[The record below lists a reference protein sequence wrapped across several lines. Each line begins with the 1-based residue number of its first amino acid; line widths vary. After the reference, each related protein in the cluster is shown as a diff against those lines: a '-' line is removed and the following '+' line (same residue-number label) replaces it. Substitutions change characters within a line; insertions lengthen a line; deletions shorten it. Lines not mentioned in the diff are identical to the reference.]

1 MAWIKIPENAKEMQ
15 IGGNWIKI
23 PSGAKEMQ
31 IPDNLLG
38 AQSKND
44 VATYAPPAPDMS
56 KAIDATPK
64 EKTWYEKVGEFA
76 DNISP
81 VNVIK
86 GVGKELGG
94 MLDYYH
100 YDGASG
106 EELEKKKATEAL
118 ARVKHASDD
127 RNIISQIAGYEDK
140 EKAVKDRA
148 ENLLYNWAVKNN
160 YDDVREANGK
170 YYLQKGDKFIPVDE
184 PGIGDSLSTYLNEMG
199 VPMGAISVASAL
211 LPTKKLSIAQKAI
224 STALATA
231 GASGAGAVMD
241 LMADKKILGDETIN
255 SDDYLNHAIRAASD
269 DALISGPLA
278 TMASPAVKE
287 ALKKGAKVASDYSV
301 VKPIFRYI
309 VNDNIGGAQKAM
321 ADKLGGEANAAVAQN
336 LSKNALGEDM
346 YKTLLNDD
354 KTYTLPNVS
363 NEKLQKGINYVNENI
378 IAPTQKATRD
388 IIKGDKIKEQ
398 EMDLLL
404 TALGNDAKGAEII
417 ANTVANDPKS
427 FSKIYKM
434 SSDLNEDA
442 KNTLLNMIE
451 KKKTADILSGYEK
464 RTKDN
469 FGEIINALD
478 EAFKG
483 KEASANLLSV
493 KKELDTQA
501 LRLPAGYR
509 DSTLELL
516 GNTKGF
522 KGLNEVRNILNADMA
537 RLTAPDA
544 ITAGTKKT
552 LSKMIEAV
560 DSAIDNVAEQTFNNK
575 AISQKAKDVLKQAR
589 SEYALFKELQNSKIY
604 HEVMGELKSGGDI
617 TNSLLKALNSENGL
631 DFKALS
637 ARLSSSEQEALETNL
652 IRGVIEKFSKDGI
665 TDFSKV
671 SSALKNAP
679 FESKRAIEIMD
690 ELNKKAPILNN
701 TSALLE
707 KLTAI
712 NPKAKE
718 LQQGIGHSVTGAL
731 MTMKRNL
738 AIERLKSLLP
748 GLGNDAALKNHIRN
762 AINNAGD
769 LKSVINNLEKVE
781 IKDAPQNSQK
791 LLEAFKN
798 EVKAL
803 RNEVQNGEIRGENF
817 TTKESPAPKSDL
829 SVKMD
834 LAPNVRDLSKITAD
848 EISADLDYLA
858 SKHPEMFSK
867 PSDVFR
873 LVKEIKNNPTHFF
886 NNYRLDYALVAK
898 RLNDKKIGKLAI
910 NKESGEVRHATKV
923 RERDLSRMD
932 RVSKQTAGTSTLP
945 TPLSTANNNVL
956 KQDATSV
963 GKTYSSTDEPIIPKQ
978 TQEEY
983 KTSEIKGDGFVIKNG
998 GKLTF
1003 MDEAKF
1009 ELSKELQGKSDL
1021 GEKISTSLAW
1031 LHSKHPEMFENKRAV
1046 KELIDYVINEPSTI
1060 KAGKSENSVY
1070 LGKKDGTKIKD
1081 IVVNKSE
1088 NKIIHANRRRMSADE
1103 LKADGK
1109 DAHIPLHTDTKPAGA
1124 TGANA
1129 RSSADESIIPQKDK
1143 NTKTINA
1150 SPHIASGIIGGT
1162 VNGTDENGNVSPDEF
1177 AKGFIYALFGS
1188 KITAEGVKR
1197 VSPELYNSIL
1207 GLGKKMP
1214 QMANDNPKLLTKIYA
1229 SGKDVSFNAFAGE
1242 KALGANVSKLKQA
1255 KAMLEKGESEVKIW
1269 QSTGWYK
1276 DKDGAWKFEI
1286 DDSPAKIK
1294 NQNAD
1299 KLGDLLEHKEL
1310 FKAYPELKDINV
1322 VKIKDELYNKNL
1334 KDWHK
1339 ESSPLTK
1346 NTDGTP
1352 KIFYH
1357 GTKKSN
1363 ISEFDPKFDK
1373 SKWGFF
1379 FATDKGLSEEYSKGR
1394 YGLKEPNS
1402 GIMEV
1407 YINAKKPFDLR
1418 EEITN
1423 DTTKKYQA
1431 LLGNLVKKD
1440 DVKNGVGKNLY
1451 EYIKNTNLKQYDTK
1465 ARAFKD
1471 KLQKAGYDSIILDDN
1486 VIVAFNPNQIKHV
1499 KNNGNFNKEND
1510 IYSLGDKGYYDPAK
1524 KEIGLRE
1531 IADKS
1536 TLMHEIQH
1544 AIQDI
1549 EGFAKGSNTNDKKYA
1564 LHHGEAEARNVQNR
1578 LNLNKKDRVYPH
1590 ETFDVNP
1597 NETFVS
1603 REDGVNFSQKLP
1615 ELKEKRGIYN
1625 VTYNGKFST
1634 PVYKDLEDVDSAIR
1648 YTKGD
1653 RSKGAKHISIRH
1665 LNDENKEGYV
1675 TRQEL
1680 LKLGDNIRAYI
1691 KEYKEPFVDKK
1702 GGHIYEWEDKDG
1714 VRFRAVIGQAKRE
1727 SDDRSI
1733 TSTLKSTDE
1742 ATKKGQSPNSSLYS
1756 SDTIITFYSDRNLKE
1771 PMKFENPKLKLLDAI
1786 DKSDDKAGVVKKVLL
1801 NKDISDGVKA
1811 KAVNR
1816 LTRNKFAQASKDT
1829 YISTKNSQN
1838 N

>member
-15 IGGNWIKI
+15 IGGNWIQI
-23 PSGAKEMQ
+23 PNGAKEMQ
-31 IPDNLLG
+31 VPDGLL
-38 AQSKND
+38 SKQQNSN

-56 KAIDATPK
+56 KAVDATPK
-64 EKTWYEKVGEFA
+64 EKTWYDKVGEFA
-76 DNISP
+76 DKISP
-81 VNVIK
+81 INVAK

-94 MLDYYH
+94 MLEYSH
-100 YDGASG
+100 YDGATG
-106 EELEKKKATEAL
+106 KELEAKKATEAL
-118 ARVKHASDD
+118 ARAKHASDD
-127 RNIISQIAGYEDK
+127 RNIISQLTGDESKDQ
-140 EKAVKDRA
+140 AVKERT
-148 ENLLYNWAVKNN
+148 ENLLYNWAKKNN

-170 YYLQKGDKFIPVDE
+170 YYLQKGDNFIPVDE
-184 PGIGDSLSTYLNEMG
+184 PGIGDSVSTYLNEMG
-199 VPMGAISVASAL
+199 VPMGAITLASNL
-211 LPTKKLSIAQKAI
+211 LPNKKLSAAQKAVT
-224 STALATA
+224 TALGTA
-231 GASGAGAVMD
+231 GASGIGAAMD
-241 LMADKKILGDETIN
+241 VFADKRILGDDSITT
-255 SDDYLNHAIRAASD
+255 DDYLKHALRGASD
-269 DALISGPLA
+269 DALVSAPLA
-278 TMASPAVKE
+278 AMASPAVKE
-287 ALKKGAKVASDYSV
+287 ALKKGAKTASDLSL
-301 VKPIFRYI
+301 VKPLARYVI
-309 VNDNIGGAQKAM
+309 NDNIGGAEKAIM
-321 ADKLGGEANAAVAQN
+321 DKLGGEANAAAAQN
-336 LSKNALGEDM
+336 LSKNALGDDL

-354 KTYTLPNVS
+354 QAYALPKVG
-363 NEKLQKGINYVNENI
+363 NEKIQKGINYVNDNI
-378 IAPTQKATRD
+378 LAPTQKITRD
-388 IIKGDKIKEQ
+388 IIKGEGTRER
-398 EMDLLL
+398 EMDLFL
-404 TALGNDAKGAEII
+404 TALGNDAKGADII
-417 ANTVANDPKS
+417 ADAVARDPKS

-434 SSDLNEDA
+434 SSDLNADA
-442 KNTLLNMIE
+442 KNAFLNMVE

-469 FGEIINALD
+469 FGEVINALD
-478 EAFKG
+478 DAFVG
-483 KEASANLLSV
+483 KEASANLLQA
-493 KKELDTQA
+493 KHELGTQA

-522 KGLNEVRNILNADMA
+522 KGLNEVRNVLSADMA

-552 LSKMIEAV
+552 LGKMIEAV
-560 DSAIDNVAEQTFNNK
+560 DNAIDNVAEQAFSNP
-575 AISQKAKDVLKQAR
+575 ALSQKAKDVLKQAR

-604 HEVMGELKSGGDI
+604 HDVMGELKSSGDI
-617 TNSLLKALNSENGL
+617 TNSLLKALNAENGL
-631 DFKALS
+631 DLKALT

-652 IRGVIEKFSKDGI
+652 IRGVIEKFTKDGI

-671 SSALKNAP
+671 SNTLKNAP
-679 FESKRAIEIMD
+679 FESKRAVEIMG

-701 TSALLE
+701 TSSLLE

-748 GLGNDAALKNHIRN
+748 VLGNDASLKNHIRN

-769 LKSVINNLEKVE
+769 LKSVINNLEKIE
-781 IKDAPQNSQK
+781 IKDVSENSTK

-803 RNEVQNGEIRGENF
+803 REE
-817 TTKESPAPKSDL
+817 A
-829 SVKMD
+829 
-834 LAPNVRDLSKITAD
+834 
-848 EISADLDYLA
+848 
-858 SKHPEMFSK
+858 
-867 PSDVFR
+867 
-873 LVKEIKNNPTHFF
+873 
-886 NNYRLDYALVAK
+886 
-898 RLNDKKIGKLAI
+898 
-910 NKESGEVRHATKV
+910 
-923 RERDLSRMD
+923 
-932 RVSKQTAGTSTLP
+932 QTG
-945 TPLSTANNNVL
+945 
-956 KQDATSV
+956 
-963 GKTYSSTDEPIIPKQ
+963 
-978 TQEEY
+978 
-983 KTSEIKGDGFVIKNG
+983 EIKGDGFVVKNG

-1009 ELSKELQGKSDL
+1009 ELSKELQGKTDL

-1046 KELIDYVINEPSTI
+1046 KELIDYVLDEPNTI

-1088 NKIIHANRRRMSADE
+1088 NKIIHANRRRMSTDE
-1103 LKADGK
+1103 IKADGK
-1109 DAHIPLHTDTKPAGA
+1109 DAHIPLHTDTMPAGA

-1129 RSSADESIIPQKDK
+1129 RSSADESIISQKDK

-1150 SPHIASGIIGGT
+1150 SPHIASGLLGGT
-1162 VNGTDENGNVSPDEF
+1162 ANGADENGNVSPEEF

-1188 KITAEGVKR
+1188 KFSASAVKR
-1197 VSPELYNSIL
+1197 ISPELYNSIL

-1214 QMANDNPKLLTKIYA
+1214 QMAKDNPKLLTKIYGSA
-1229 SGKDVSFNAFAGE
+1229 KSNSINSFAGE
-1242 KALGANVSKLKQA
+1242 KALNASANKLSKA
-1255 KAMLEKGESEVKIW
+1255 KAMLEKGEDEVKIW

-1363 ISEFDPKFDK
+1363 ISEFDQKFDK

-1379 FATDKGLSEEYSKGR
+1379 FTTDKGLSEEYSKGR

-1402 GIMEV
+1402 GVMEV

-1418 EEITN
+1418 KEITK
-1423 DTTKKYQA
+1423 DTANKYQA
-1431 LLGNLVKKD
+1431 LLGNLAKRD
-1440 DVKNGVGKNLY
+1440 DIKNGVGKSLY

-1471 KLQKAGYDSIILDDN
+1471 KLQNAGYDSIILDDN

-1510 IYSLGDKGYYDPAK
+1510 IYASGNKGYYDPVK

-1564 LHHGEAEARNVQNR
+1564 LSHGEAEARNVQNR

-1597 NETFVS
+1597 NDTFVS
-1603 REDGVNFSQKLP
+1603 REDGVNFSKKLP

-1634 PVYKDLEDVDSAIR
+1634 PVYKDLTTIDDAIK
-1648 YTKGD
+1648 YAKGD
-1653 RSKGAKHISIRH
+1653 KSKGAKHISIRH
-1665 LNDENKEGYV
+1665 LNDEDKEGYV
-1675 TRQEL
+1675 TRQEVL
-1680 LKLGDNIRAYI
+1680 SLGENIRAYL
-1691 KEYKEPFVDKK
+1691 KENKEPFIDKR

-1733 TSTLKSTDE
+1733 TSTLKPTDE
-1742 ATKKGQSPNSSLYS
+1742 ATKSGIIPNSSLYS
-1756 SDTIITFYSDRNLKE
+1756 SNDIITFYSDRNLKE
-1771 PMKFENPKLKLLDAI
+1771 PMRFENPKLKLLDAI
-1786 DKSDDKAGVVKKVLL
+1786 DTSSDKVGLVKKVLL

-1811 KAVNR
+1811 KAVKR
-1816 LTRNKFAQASKDT
+1816 LTKNKISLGAKTS
-1829 YISTKNSQN
+1829 YISTKNSKN

>member
-1 MAWIKIPENAKEMQ
+1 MAWIKIPENKTEMQ
-15 IGGNWIKI
+15 IGGNWVKI
-23 PSGAKEMQ
+23 PSGMKEVE

-38 AQSKND
+38 AQPAANS
-44 VATYAPPAPDMS
+44 APTYAPPAPDMS
-56 KAIDATPK
+56 KAVDATPK
-64 EKTWYEKVGEFA
+64 EKTWYDKVGEFA
-76 DNISP
+76 DKISP
-81 VNVIK
+81 INVIK

-94 MLDYYH
+94 MLEYSH
-100 YDGASG
+100 YDGATG
-106 EELEKKKATEAL
+106 KELEAKKATEAL
-118 ARVKHASDD
+118 ARAKHASDD
-127 RNIISQIAGYEDK
+127 RNIISQLTGDESKDQ
-140 EKAVKDRA
+140 AVKERT
-148 ENLLYNWAVKNN
+148 ENLLYNWAKKNN

-170 YYLQKGDKFIPVDE
+170 YYLQKGDNFIPVDE
-184 PGIGDSLSTYLNEMG
+184 PGIGDSVSTYLNEMG
-199 VPMGAISVASAL
+199 VPMGAITLASNL
-211 LPTKKLSIAQKAI
+211 LPNKKLSAVQKAV
-224 STALATA
+224 TAALGTA
-231 GASGAGAVMD
+231 GASGIGAAMD
-241 LMADKKILGDETIN
+241 VFADKRILGDDSITT
-255 SDDYLNHAIRAASD
+255 DDYLKHALRGASD
-269 DALISGPLA
+269 DALVSAPLA
-278 TMASPAVKE
+278 AMASPAVKE
-287 ALKKGAKVASDYSV
+287 ALKKGVKTASDLSV
-301 VKPIFRYI
+301 VKPLARYVI
-309 VNDNIGGAQKAM
+309 NDNIGGAEKAIM
-321 ADKLGGEANAAVAQN
+321 DKLGGEANAEAAQN
-336 LSKNALGEDM
+336 LSKNALGDDL

-354 KTYTLPNVS
+354 QAYALPKVG
-363 NEKLQKGINYVNENI
+363 NEKIQKGINYVNDNI
-378 IAPTQKATRD
+378 LAPAQKITRD
-388 IIKGDKIKEQ
+388 MIKGEGTRER
-398 EMDLLL
+398 EMDLFL
-404 TALGNDAKGAEII
+404 TALGNDAKGADII
-417 ANTVANDPKS
+417 ADAVARDPKS

-434 SSDLNEDA
+434 SSDLNADTKSA
-442 KNTLLNMIE
+442 FLNMIE

-469 FGEIINALD
+469 FGEVINALD
-478 EAFKG
+478 DAFVG
-483 KEASANLLSV
+483 KEASANLLQA
-493 KKELDTQA
+493 KHELGTQA

-522 KGLNEVRNILNADMA
+522 KGLNEVRNVLSADMA

-552 LSKMIEAV
+552 LGKMIEAV
-560 DSAIDNVAEQTFNNK
+560 DNAIDNVAEQAFSNP
-575 AISQKAKDVLKQAR
+575 ALSQKAKDVLKQAR

-604 HEVMGELKSGGDI
+604 HDVMGELKSSGDI
-617 TNSLLKALNSENGL
+617 TNSLLKALNAENGL
-631 DFKALS
+631 DLKALT

-652 IRGVIEKFSKDGI
+652 IRGVIEKFTKDGI

-671 SSALKNAP
+671 SDTLKNAP
-679 FESKRAIEIMD
+679 FESKRAVEIMG

-701 TSALLE
+701 TSSLLE

-748 GLGNDAALKNHIRN
+748 VLGNDASLKNHIRN

-769 LKSVINNLEKVE
+769 LKSVINNLEKIE
-781 IKDAPQNSQK
+781 IKDAPENSTK

-803 RNEVQNGEIRGENF
+803 REEAQTGEIKGDGF
-817 TTKESPAPKSDL
+817 ITKESPAPKSDL
-829 SVKMD
+829 NVKMD
-834 LAPNVRDLSKITAD
+834 LAPNIRDLSKITTE

-873 LVKEIKNNPTHFF
+873 LIREIKNEPTHFF
-886 NNYRLDYALVAK
+886 NNNRLDYALIVK
-898 RLNDKKIGKLAI
+898 RMDENKIGKLAI
-910 NKESGEVRHATKV
+910 DKESGEVKHATKV
-923 RERDLSRMD
+923 KEKDLKRLDKVSREN
-932 RVSKQTAGTSTLP
+932 SKDAGIIQTFIQPGSKSNSELGLP
-945 TPLSTANNNVL
+945 N
-956 KQDATSV
+956 
-963 GKTYSSTDEPIIPKQ
+963 EIIPKQ
-978 TQEEY
+978 TQELD
-983 KTSEIKGDGFVIKNG
+983 KTFKN
-998 GKLTF
+998 
-1003 MDEAKF
+1003 
-1009 ELSKELQGKSDL
+1009 
-1021 GEKISTSLAW
+1021 
-1031 LHSKHPEMFENKRAV
+1031 
-1046 KELIDYVINEPSTI
+1046 
-1060 KAGKSENSVY
+1060 
-1070 LGKKDGTKIKD
+1070 
-1081 IVVNKSE
+1081 
-1088 NKIIHANRRRMSADE
+1088 
-1103 LKADGK
+1103 
-1109 DAHIPLHTDTKPAGA
+1109 
-1124 TGANA
+1124 
-1129 RSSADESIIPQKDK
+1129 QKDE

-1150 SPHIASGIIGGT
+1150 SPHIASGLLGGT
-1162 VNGTDENGNVSPDEF
+1162 ANGADENGDVSPEEF

-1188 KITAEGVKR
+1188 KFSASAVKR
-1197 VSPELYNSIL
+1197 ISPELYNSIL

-1214 QMANDNPKLLTKIYA
+1214 QMAKDNPKLLTKIYGSA
-1229 SGKDVSFNAFAGE
+1229 KSNSINSFAGE
-1242 KALGANVSKLKQA
+1242 KALNASANKLSKA
-1255 KAMLEKGESEVKIW
+1255 KAMLEKGEDEVKIW

-1310 FKAYPELKDINV
+1310 FKAYPELKGINV

-1363 ISEFDPKFDK
+1363 ISEFDQKFDK

-1379 FATDKGLSEEYSKGR
+1379 FTTDKGLSEEYSKGR

-1402 GIMEV
+1402 GVMEV

-1418 EEITN
+1418 EEITK
-1423 DTTKKYQA
+1423 DTANKYQA
-1431 LLGNLVKKD
+1431 LLGNLAKRD
-1440 DVKNGVGKNLY
+1440 DLKNGVGKSLY
-1451 EYIKNTNLKQYDTK
+1451 EYIKNTSLKQYDTK

-1471 KLQKAGYDSIILDDN
+1471 KLQNAGYDSIILDDN

-1510 IYSLGDKGYYDPAK
+1510 IYALGNKGYYDPVK
-1524 KEIGLRE
+1524 KEIGLSE

-1549 EGFAKGSNTNDKKYA
+1549 EGFAKGSNANDKKYA
-1564 LHHGEAEARNVQNR
+1564 LYHGEAEARNVQNR
-1578 LNLNKKDRVYPH
+1578 LDLNKKGRAHPH

-1603 REDGVNFSQKLP
+1603 RENGVNFSQKLP

-1634 PVYKDLEDVDSAIR
+1634 PVYKDLKDVEGAVRYAIGN
-1648 YTKGD
+1648 KN
-1653 RSKGAKHISIRH
+1653 KGAKHIEIKH
-1665 LNDENKEGYV
+1665 LEDTTKEGYV
-1675 TRQEL
+1675 TKQEL
-1680 LKLGDNIRAYI
+1680 LNMGENMRKFI
-1691 KEYKEPFVDKK
+1691 KEYKEPFINDRKARL
-1702 GGHIYEWEDKDG
+1702 YEWEDKDG
-1714 VRFRAVIGQAKRE
+1714 VRFRLVINDIKDKNGGSGIHSA
-1727 SDDRSI
+1727 I
-1733 TSTLKSTDE
+1733 TSTSAND
-1742 ATKKGQSPNSSLYS
+1742 
-1756 SDTIITFYSDRNLKE
+1756 DIITFYSDRNLKE

-1786 DKSDDKAGVVKKVLL
+1786 DNSSDKVSAVEKILL
-1801 NKDISDGVKA
+1801 NKHISDGVKA

-1816 LTRNKFAQASKDT
+1816 LTKNKISQGAKTS
-1829 YISTKNSQN
+1829 YISTKNSN
-1838 N
+1838 NN

>member
-1 MAWIKIPENAKEMQ
+1 MAWIKIPENKTEMQ
-15 IGGNWIKI
+15 IGGNWVKI
-23 PSGAKEMQ
+23 PSGMKEVE

-38 AQSKND
+38 TQPAANS
-44 VATYAPPAPDMS
+44 APTYAPPAPDMS
-56 KAIDATPK
+56 KAVDATPK
-64 EKTWYEKVGEFA
+64 EKTWYDKVGEFA
-76 DNISP
+76 DKISP
-81 VNVIK
+81 INVIK

-94 MLDYYH
+94 MLEYSH
-100 YDGASG
+100 YDGATG
-106 EELEKKKATEAL
+106 KELEAKKATEAL
-118 ARVKHASDD
+118 ARAKHASDD
-127 RNIISQIAGYEDK
+127 RNIISQLAGDESKDQ
-140 EKAVKDRA
+140 AVKERT
-148 ENLLYNWAVKNN
+148 ENLLYNWAKKNN

-170 YYLQKGDKFIPVDE
+170 YYLQKGDNFIPVDE
-184 PGIGDSLSTYLNEMG
+184 PGIGDSVSTYLNEMG
-199 VPMGAISVASAL
+199 VPMGAITLASNL
-211 LPTKKLSIAQKAI
+211 LPNKKLSAAQKAV
-224 STALATA
+224 TAALGTA
-231 GASGAGAVMD
+231 GASGIGAAMD
-241 LMADKKILGDETIN
+241 VFADKRILGDDSITT
-255 SDDYLNHAIRAASD
+255 DDYLKHALRGASD
-269 DALISGPLA
+269 DALVSAPLA
-278 TMASPAVKE
+278 AMASPAVKE
-287 ALKKGAKVASDYSV
+287 ALKKGVSKASDYSI
-301 VKPIFRYI
+301 VKPVARYVI
-309 VNDNIGGAQKAM
+309 NDNIGGAEKAIM
-321 ADKLGGEANAAVAQN
+321 DKLGGEANAAAAQN
-336 LSKNALGEDM
+336 LSKNALGDDL

-354 KTYTLPNVS
+354 QAYTLPKVG
-363 NEKLQKGINYVNENI
+363 NEKIQKGINYVNDNI
-378 IAPTQKATRD
+378 LAPAQKITRD
-388 IIKGDKIKEQ
+388 MVKGEGTRER
-398 EMDLLL
+398 EMDLFL
-404 TALGNDAKGAEII
+404 TALGNDAKGADII
-417 ANTVANDPKS
+417 ADAVARDPKS

-434 SSDLNEDA
+434 SSDLNADA
-442 KNTLLNMIE
+442 KNAFLNMIE
-451 KKKTADILSGYEK
+451 KKKTVDILSGYEK

-469 FGEIINALD
+469 FGEVINALD
-478 EAFKG
+478 DAFVG
-483 KEASANLLSV
+483 KEASANLLQA
-493 KKELDTQA
+493 KHELGTQA

-522 KGLNEVRNILNADMA
+522 KGLNEVRNVLSADMA
-537 RLTAPDA
+537 RLTASDA

-552 LSKMIEAV
+552 LGKMIEAV
-560 DSAIDNVAEQTFNNK
+560 DNAIDNVAEQAFSNP
-575 AISQKAKDVLKQAR
+575 ALSQKAKDVLKQAR

-604 HEVMGELKSGGDI
+604 HDVMGELKSSGDI
-617 TNSLLKALNSENGL
+617 TNSLLKALNAENGL
-631 DFKALS
+631 DLKALT

-652 IRGVIEKFSKDGI
+652 IRGVIEKFTKDGI

-671 SSALKNAP
+671 SDTLKNAP
-679 FESKRAIEIMD
+679 FESKRAVEIMG

-701 TSALLE
+701 TSSLLE

-748 GLGNDAALKNHIRN
+748 VLGNDASLKNHIRN

-769 LKSVINNLEKVE
+769 LKSVINNLEKIE
-781 IKDAPQNSQK
+781 IKDAPENSTK

-803 RNEVQNGEIRGENF
+803 REEAQNVEIKGDNF
-817 TTKESPAPKSDL
+817 VTKESPVPKSDL
-829 SVKMD
+829 NVKMD
-834 LAPNVRDLSKITAD
+834 LAPNVRDLSKITTE

-873 LVKEIKNNPTHFF
+873 LIREIKNEPTHFF
-886 NNYRLDYALVAK
+886 NNNRLDYALIVK
-898 RLNDKKIGKLAI
+898 RMDENKIGKLAI
-910 NKESGEVRHATKV
+910 DKESGEVKHATKV
-923 RERDLSRMD
+923 KEKDLKRLDKVSREN
-932 RVSKQTAGTSTLP
+932 SKDAGIIQTFIQPGSKSNSELGLP
-945 TPLSTANNNVL
+945 N
-956 KQDATSV
+956 
-963 GKTYSSTDEPIIPKQ
+963 EIIPKQ
-978 TQEEY
+978 TQELD
-983 KTSEIKGDGFVIKNG
+983 KTFKN
-998 GKLTF
+998 
-1003 MDEAKF
+1003 
-1009 ELSKELQGKSDL
+1009 
-1021 GEKISTSLAW
+1021 
-1031 LHSKHPEMFENKRAV
+1031 
-1046 KELIDYVINEPSTI
+1046 
-1060 KAGKSENSVY
+1060 
-1070 LGKKDGTKIKD
+1070 
-1081 IVVNKSE
+1081 
-1088 NKIIHANRRRMSADE
+1088 
-1103 LKADGK
+1103 
-1109 DAHIPLHTDTKPAGA
+1109 
-1124 TGANA
+1124 
-1129 RSSADESIIPQKDK
+1129 QKDK

-1150 SPHIASGIIGGT
+1150 SPHIASGLLGGT
-1162 VNGTDENGNVSPDEF
+1162 ANGADENGNVSPEEF

-1188 KITAEGVKR
+1188 KFSASAVKR
-1197 VSPELYNSIL
+1197 ISPELYNSIL

-1214 QMANDNPKLLTKIYA
+1214 QMAKDNPKLLTKIYGA
-1229 SGKDVSFNAFAGE
+1229 ANSNSINSFAGE
-1242 KALGANVSKLKQA
+1242 KALNANANKLSKA
-1255 KAMLEKGESEVKIW
+1255 KAMLEKGEDEVKIW

-1276 DKDGAWKFEI
+1276 DKDSAWKFEI

-1363 ISEFDPKFDK
+1363 ISEFDQKFDK

-1379 FATDKGLSEEYSKGR
+1379 FTTDKGLSEEYSKGR

-1402 GIMEV
+1402 GVMEV

-1423 DTTKKYQA
+1423 DTAKKYQA
-1431 LLGNLVKKD
+1431 LLGNLAKRD
-1440 DVKNGVGKNLY
+1440 DIKNGVGKSLY

-1471 KLQKAGYDSIILDDN
+1471 KLQNAGYDSIILDDN

-1510 IYSLGDKGYYDPAK
+1510 IYASGNKGYYDPVK

-1564 LHHGEAEARNVQNR
+1564 LSHGEAEARNVQNR

-1597 NETFVS
+1597 NDTFVS
-1603 REDGVNFSQKLP
+1603 REDGVNFSKKLP

-1634 PVYKDLEDVDSAIR
+1634 PVYKDLTTIDDAIK
-1648 YTKGD
+1648 YAKGD
-1653 RSKGAKHISIRH
+1653 KSKGAKHISIRH

-1680 LKLGDNIRAYI
+1680 LSLGENIRAYL
-1691 KEYKEPFVDKK
+1691 KENKEPFIDKR

-1733 TSTLKSTDE
+1733 TSTLKPTDE
-1742 ATKKGQSPNSSLYS
+1742 ATKSGIIPNSSLYS
-1756 SDTIITFYSDRNLKE
+1756 SNDIITFYSDRNLKE

-1786 DKSDDKAGVVKKVLL
+1786 DTSSDKAGLVKKVLL

-1816 LTRNKFAQASKDT
+1816 LTKNKISQGAKTS
-1829 YISTKNSQN
+1829 YISTKNSDN

>member
-1 MAWIKIPENAKEMQ
+1 MAWIKIPENKTEMQ
-15 IGGNWIKI
+15 IGGNWVKI
-23 PSGAKEMQ
+23 PSGMKEVE

-38 AQSKND
+38 AQPATNS
-44 VATYAPPAPDMS
+44 APTYAPPAPDMS
-56 KAIDATPK
+56 KAVDATPK
-64 EKTWYEKVGEFA
+64 GKTWYDKVGEFA
-76 DNISP
+76 DQISP
-81 VNVIK
+81 INVIK
-86 GVGKELGG
+86 GVGKEIGG

-106 EELEKKKATEAL
+106 EALEKKKATEAL
-118 ARVKHASDD
+118 ARAKHAGDD
-127 RNIISQIAGYEDK
+127 RNIISQLAGDESKDQ
-140 EKAVKDRA
+140 AVKERT
-148 ENLLYNWAVKNN
+148 ENLLYNWAKKNN

-170 YYLQKGDKFIPVDE
+170 YYLQKGDNFIPVDE
-184 PGIGDSLSTYLNEMG
+184 PGIGDSVSTYLNEMG

-211 LPTKKLSIAQKAI
+211 LPTKKLSTAQKAI

-231 GASGAGAVMD
+231 GASGAGAAMD
-241 LMADKKILGDETIN
+241 LIADKRILGDETIN
-255 SDDYLNHAIRAASD
+255 GDDYLKHALRGASD

-287 ALKKGAKVASDYSV
+287 ALKKGVSKASDYSI
-301 VKPIFRYI
+301 VKPVARYVI
-309 VNDNIGGAQKAM
+309 NDNIGGAEKAIM
-321 ADKLGGEANAAVAQN
+321 DKLGGEANAEAAQN
-336 LSKNALGEDM
+336 LSKNALGDDL

-354 KTYTLPNVS
+354 QAYALPKVG
-363 NEKLQKGINYVNENI
+363 NEKIQKGINYVNDNI
-378 IAPTQKATRD
+378 LAPAQKITRD
-388 IIKGDKIKEQ
+388 MIKGEGTRER
-398 EMDLLL
+398 EMDLFL
-404 TALGNDAKGAEII
+404 TALGNDAKGADII
-417 ANTVANDPKS
+417 ADAVARDPKS

-434 SSDLNEDA
+434 SSDLNADA
-442 KNTLLNMIE
+442 KSAFLNMIE

-469 FGEIINALD
+469 FGEVINALD
-478 EAFKG
+478 DAFVG
-483 KEASANLLSV
+483 KEASANLLQA
-493 KKELDTQA
+493 KHELGTQA

-522 KGLNEVRNILNADMA
+522 KGLNEVRNVLSADMA

-552 LSKMIEAV
+552 LGKMIEAV
-560 DSAIDNVAEQTFNNK
+560 DNAIDNVAEQAFNNP
-575 AISQKAKDVLKQAR
+575 ALSQKAKDVLKQAR

-604 HEVMGELKSGGDI
+604 HDVMGELKSSGDI
-617 TNSLLKALNSENGL
+617 TNSLLKALNAENGL
-631 DFKALS
+631 DLKALT

-652 IRGVIEKFSKDGI
+652 IRGVIEKFTKDGI

-671 SSALKNAP
+671 SDTLKNAP
-679 FESKRAIEIMD
+679 FESKRAVEIMG

-701 TSALLE
+701 TSSLLE

-738 AIERLKSLLP
+738 AVERLKSLLP
-748 GLGNDAALKNHIRN
+748 VLGNDASLKNHIRN

-769 LKSVINNLEKVE
+769 LKSVINNLEKIE
-781 IKDAPQNSQK
+781 IKDVAENSTK

-803 RNEVQNGEIRGENF
+803 REEAQTGEIKGDNF
-817 TTKESPAPKSDL
+817 ITKESPAPKSDL
-829 SVKMD
+829 NVKMD
-834 LAPNVRDLSKITAD
+834 LAPNIRDLSKITTE

-873 LVKEIKNNPTHFF
+873 LIREIKNEPTHFF
-886 NNYRLDYALVAK
+886 NNNRLDYALIVK
-898 RLNDKKIGKLAI
+898 RMDENKIGKLAI
-910 NKESGEVRHATKV
+910 DKESGEVKHATKV
-923 RERDLSRMD
+923 KEKDLKRLDKVSREN
-932 RVSKQTAGTSTLP
+932 SKDAGIIQTFIQPGSKSNSELGLP
-945 TPLSTANNNVL
+945 N
-956 KQDATSV
+956 
-963 GKTYSSTDEPIIPKQ
+963 EIIPKQ
-978 TQEEY
+978 TQELD
-983 KTSEIKGDGFVIKNG
+983 KTFKN
-998 GKLTF
+998 
-1003 MDEAKF
+1003 
-1009 ELSKELQGKSDL
+1009 
-1021 GEKISTSLAW
+1021 
-1031 LHSKHPEMFENKRAV
+1031 
-1046 KELIDYVINEPSTI
+1046 
-1060 KAGKSENSVY
+1060 
-1070 LGKKDGTKIKD
+1070 
-1081 IVVNKSE
+1081 
-1088 NKIIHANRRRMSADE
+1088 
-1103 LKADGK
+1103 
-1109 DAHIPLHTDTKPAGA
+1109 
-1124 TGANA
+1124 
-1129 RSSADESIIPQKDK
+1129 QKDE

-1150 SPHIASGIIGGT
+1150 SPHIASGLLGGT
-1162 VNGTDENGNVSPDEF
+1162 ANGADENGDVSPEEF

-1188 KITAEGVKR
+1188 KFSASAVKR
-1197 VSPELYNSIL
+1197 ISPELYNSIL

-1214 QMANDNPKLLTKIYA
+1214 QMAKDNPKLLTKIYGSA
-1229 SGKDVSFNAFAGE
+1229 KSNSINSFAGE
-1242 KALGANVSKLKQA
+1242 KALNASANKLSKA
-1255 KAMLEKGESEVKIW
+1255 KAMLEKGEDEVKIW

-1310 FKAYPELKDINV
+1310 FKAYPELKGINV

-1363 ISEFDPKFDK
+1363 ISEFDQKFDK

-1379 FATDKGLSEEYSKGR
+1379 FTTDKGLSEEYSKGR

-1402 GIMEV
+1402 GVMEV

-1418 EEITN
+1418 EEITK
-1423 DTTKKYQA
+1423 DTANKYQA
-1431 LLGNLVKKD
+1431 LLGNLAKRD
-1440 DVKNGVGKNLY
+1440 DIKNGVGKSLY

-1471 KLQKAGYDSIILDDN
+1471 KLQNAGYDSIILDDN

-1510 IYSLGDKGYYDPAK
+1510 IYASGNKGYYDPVK

-1549 EGFAKGSNTNDKKYA
+1549 EGFAKGSNANDKKYA
-1564 LHHGEAEARNVQNR
+1564 LYHGEAEARNVQNR
-1578 LNLNKKDRVYPH
+1578 LDLNKKGRAHPH

-1634 PVYKDLEDVDSAIR
+1634 PVYKDLEDVEGAVRYAIGN
-1648 YTKGD
+1648 KN
-1653 RSKGAKHISIRH
+1653 KGAKHIEIKH
-1665 LNDENKEGYV
+1665 LEDTTKEGYV
-1675 TRQEL
+1675 TKQEL
-1680 LKLGDNIRAYI
+1680 LNMGENMRKFI
-1691 KEYKEPFVDKK
+1691 KEYKEPFINDRNARL
-1702 GGHIYEWEDKDG
+1702 YEWEDKDG
-1714 VRFRAVIGQAKRE
+1714 VRFRLVINDIKDKNGGSGIHSA
-1727 SDDRSI
+1727 I
-1733 TSTLKSTDE
+1733 TSTSAND
-1742 ATKKGQSPNSSLYS
+1742 
-1756 SDTIITFYSDRNLKE
+1756 DIITFYSDRNLKE
-1771 PMKFENPKLKLLDAI
+1771 PMIFENPKLKLLDAI
-1786 DKSDDKAGVVKKVLL
+1786 DNSSDKVGAVEKILL
-1801 NKDISDGVKA
+1801 NKHISDGVKA

-1816 LTRNKFAQASKDT
+1816 LTKNKISQATKNS
-1829 YISTKNSQN
+1829 YISTKNSN
-1838 N
+1838 NN

>member
-1 MAWIKIPENAKEMQ
+1 MAWIKIPENKTEMQ
-15 IGGNWIKI
+15 IGGNWVKI
-23 PSGAKEMQ
+23 PSGMKEVE

-38 AQSKND
+38 AQPATNS
-44 VATYAPPAPDMS
+44 APTYAPSAPDMS
-56 KAIDATPK
+56 KAVDATPK
-64 EKTWYEKVGEFA
+64 EKTWYDKVGEFA
-76 DNISP
+76 DQISP
-81 VNVIK
+81 INVIK

-94 MLDYYH
+94 MLEYSH
-100 YDGASG
+100 YDGATG
-106 EELEKKKATEAL
+106 KELEAKKATEAL
-118 ARVKHASDD
+118 ARAKHAGDD
-127 RNIISQIAGYEDK
+127 RNIISQLVGDESKDQ
-140 EKAVKDRA
+140 AVKERT
-148 ENLLYNWAVKNN
+148 ENLLYNWAKKNN

-170 YYLQKGDKFIPVDE
+170 YYLQKGDNFIPVDE

-199 VPMGAISVASAL
+199 VPMGAISVVSAL
-211 LPTKKLSIAQKAI
+211 LPTKKLSTAQKAI

-231 GASGAGAVMD
+231 GASGAGAAMD
-241 LMADKKILGDETIN
+241 LMADKRILGDETIN
-255 SDDYLNHAIRAASD
+255 GDDYLKHALRGASD
-269 DALISGPLA
+269 DSLISGPLA
-278 TMASPAVKE
+278 TMTSPAVKE
-287 ALKKGAKVASDYSV
+287 ALKKGVSKASDYSI
-301 VKPIFRYI
+301 VKPVARYVI
-309 VNDNIGGAQKAM
+309 NDNIGGAQKAM
-321 ADKLGGEANAAVAQN
+321 ADKLGGEANVAAAQN
-336 LSKNALGEDM
+336 LSKEALDEDM
-346 YKTLLNDD
+346 YKALLNDD
-354 KTYTLPNVS
+354 KTYTLPNVG
-363 NEKLQKGINYVNENI
+363 NEKIQKGINYLNENVI
-378 IAPTQKATRD
+378 TPAQKATRD

-434 SSDLNEDA
+434 SSDLNADA
-442 KNTLLNMIE
+442 KNTLLNMVD
-451 KKKTADILSGYEK
+451 KKKTADILNGYEK

-469 FGEIINALD
+469 FGEVINALD
-478 EAFKG
+478 DAFAG
-483 KEASANLLSV
+483 KEASANLLQA
-493 KKELDTQA
+493 KHKLGTQA

-522 KGLNEVRNILNADMA
+522 KGLNEVRNVLSADMV

-552 LSKMIEAV
+552 LGKMIEAV
-560 DSAIDNVAEQTFNNK
+560 DNAIDNVAEQAFNNP
-575 AISQKAKDVLKQAR
+575 ALSQKAKDVLKQAR

-604 HEVMGELKSGGDI
+604 HDVMGELKSSGDI
-617 TNSLLKALNSENGL
+617 TNSLLKALNAENGL
-631 DFKALS
+631 DFKALTS
-637 ARLSSSEQEALETNL
+637 RLSSSEQEALETNL

-671 SSALKNAP
+671 SAALKDAP
-679 FESKRAIEIMD
+679 FESKRAVEIMS

-731 MTMKRNL
+731 KTMKRNL

-748 GLGNDAALKNHIRN
+748 VLGNDAALKNHIRN

-769 LKSVINNLEKVE
+769 LKSVINNLEKIE
-781 IKDAPQNSQK
+781 IKDVPENSTK

-803 RNEVQNGEIRGENF
+803 REEAQTGEIKGDGF
-817 TTKESPAPKSDL
+817 ITKESPAPKSDL
-829 SVKMD
+829 NVKMD
-834 LAPNVRDLSKITAD
+834 LAPNVRDLSKITTE

-867 PSDVFR
+867 PSDVFKLIR
-873 LVKEIKNNPTHFF
+873 EIKNEPTHFF
-886 NNYRLDYALVAK
+886 NNNRLDYALIVK
-898 RLNDKKIGKLAI
+898 RVGDNKIGKLAVD
-910 NKESGEVRHATKV
+910 KESGEVKHATKV
-923 RERDLSRMD
+923 KEKDIKRLDRISREN
-932 RVSKQTAGTSTLP
+932 SKDAGIIQTFIQPGSKSNSELGLP
-945 TPLSTANNNVL
+945 
-956 KQDATSV
+956 K
-963 GKTYSSTDEPIIPKQ
+963 EIIPKQ
-978 TQEEY
+978 TQELD
-983 KTSEIKGDGFVIKNG
+983 KTFKN
-998 GKLTF
+998 
-1003 MDEAKF
+1003 
-1009 ELSKELQGKSDL
+1009 
-1021 GEKISTSLAW
+1021 
-1031 LHSKHPEMFENKRAV
+1031 
-1046 KELIDYVINEPSTI
+1046 
-1060 KAGKSENSVY
+1060 
-1070 LGKKDGTKIKD
+1070 
-1081 IVVNKSE
+1081 
-1088 NKIIHANRRRMSADE
+1088 
-1103 LKADGK
+1103 
-1109 DAHIPLHTDTKPAGA
+1109 
-1124 TGANA
+1124 
-1129 RSSADESIIPQKDK
+1129 QKDK

-1150 SPHIASGIIGGT
+1150 SPHIASGLLGGT
-1162 VNGTDENGNVSPDEF
+1162 ANGTDENGNVSPEEF

-1188 KITAEGVKR
+1188 KFSASAVKR
-1197 VSPELYNSIL
+1197 ISPELYNSIL

-1214 QMANDNPKLLTKIYA
+1214 QMAKDNPKLLTKIYGA
-1229 SGKDVSFNAFAGE
+1229 AKSNSINSFAGE
-1242 KALGANVSKLKQA
+1242 KALNASANKLSKA
-1255 KAMLEKGESEVKIW
+1255 KAMLEKGEDEVKIW

-1286 DDSPAKIK
+1286 DDNPAKIK

-1310 FKAYPELKDINV
+1310 FKAYPELKDISV

-1363 ISEFDPKFDK
+1363 ISEFDQKFDK

-1379 FATDKGLSEEYSKGR
+1379 FTTDKGLSEEYSKGR

-1402 GIMEV
+1402 GVMEV

-1418 EEITN
+1418 EEITK
-1423 DTTKKYQA
+1423 DTANKYQA
-1431 LLGNLVKKD
+1431 LLGNLAKRD
-1440 DVKNGVGKNLY
+1440 DLKNGVGKSLY
-1451 EYIKNTNLKQYDTK
+1451 EYIKNTSLKQYDTK

-1471 KLQKAGYDSIILDDN
+1471 KLQNAGYDSIILDDN

-1510 IYSLGDKGYYDPAK
+1510 IYALGNKGYYDPVK
-1524 KEIGLRE
+1524 KEIGLSE

-1564 LHHGEAEARNVQNR
+1564 LSHGETEARNVQNR
-1578 LNLNKKDRVYPH
+1578 LNLNKKDRAYPH

-1634 PVYKDLEDVDSAIR
+1634 PVYKDLEDVEGAVRYAIGN
-1648 YTKGD
+1648 KN
-1653 RSKGAKHISIRH
+1653 KGAKHIEIKH
-1665 LNDENKEGYV
+1665 LEDTTKEGYV
-1675 TRQEL
+1675 TKQEL
-1680 LKLGDNIRAYI
+1680 LNMGENMRKFI
-1691 KEYKEPFVDKK
+1691 KEYKEPFINDRKARL
-1702 GGHIYEWEDKDG
+1702 YEWEDKDG
-1714 VRFRAVIGQAKRE
+1714 VRFRLVINDIKDKNGGSGIHSA
-1727 SDDRSI
+1727 I
-1733 TSTLKSTDE
+1733 TSTSAND
-1742 ATKKGQSPNSSLYS
+1742 
-1756 SDTIITFYSDRNLKE
+1756 DIITFYSDRNLKE

-1786 DKSDDKAGVVKKVLL
+1786 DTSGDKVGLVKKVLL

-1816 LTRNKFAQASKDT
+1816 LTKNKISQGVKTS
-1829 YISTKNSQN
+1829 YISTKNSN
-1838 N
+1838 NN

>member
-1 MAWIKIPENAKEMQ
+1 MAWIKIPENKTEMQ
-15 IGGNWIKI
+15 IGGNWVKI
-23 PSGAKEMQ
+23 PSGMKEVE

-38 AQSKND
+38 TQPAANS
-44 VATYAPPAPDMS
+44 APTYAPPAPDMS
-56 KAIDATPK
+56 KAVDATPK
-64 EKTWYEKVGEFA
+64 EKTWYDKVGEFA
-76 DNISP
+76 DKISP
-81 VNVIK
+81 INVIK
-86 GVGKELGG
+86 GVDKELGG
-94 MLDYYH
+94 MLEYSH
-100 YDGASG
+100 YDGATG
-106 EELEKKKATEAL
+106 KELEVKKATEAL
-118 ARVKHASDD
+118 ARAKHASDD
-127 RNIISQIAGYEDK
+127 RNIISQLAGDESKDQ
-140 EKAVKDRA
+140 AVKERT
-148 ENLLYNWAVKNN
+148 ENLLYNWAKKNN

-170 YYLQKGDKFIPVDE
+170 YYLQKGDNFIPVDE
-184 PGIGDSLSTYLNEMG
+184 PGIGDSVSTYLNEMG
-199 VPMGAISVASAL
+199 VPMGAITLASNL
-211 LPTKKLSIAQKAI
+211 LPNKKLSAAQKAV
-224 STALATA
+224 TAALGTA
-231 GASGAGAVMD
+231 GASGIGATMD
-241 LMADKKILGDETIN
+241 VFADKRILGDDSITT
-255 SDDYLNHAIRAASD
+255 DDYLKHALRGASD
-269 DALISGPLA
+269 DALASAPLA
-278 TMASPAVKE
+278 AMASPAVKE
-287 ALKKGAKVASDYSV
+287 ALKKGAKTASDLSL
-301 VKPIFRYI
+301 VKPLARYVI
-309 VNDNIGGAQKAM
+309 NDNIGGAEKAIM
-321 ADKLGGEANAAVAQN
+321 DKLGGEANAAAAQN
-336 LSKNALGEDM
+336 LSKNALGDDL
-346 YKTLLNDD
+346 YRTLLNDD
-354 KTYTLPNVS
+354 QAYALPKVG
-363 NEKLQKGINYVNENI
+363 NEKIQKGINYVNDNI
-378 IAPTQKATRD
+378 LAPAQKITRD
-388 IIKGDKIKEQ
+388 MVKGEGTRER
-398 EMDLLL
+398 EMDLFL
-404 TALGNDAKGAEII
+404 TALGNDAKGADII
-417 ANTVANDPKS
+417 ADAVARDPKS

-434 SSDLNEDA
+434 SSDLNADA
-442 KNTLLNMIE
+442 KNAFLNMIE

-469 FGEIINALD
+469 FGEVINALD
-478 EAFKG
+478 DAFVG
-483 KEASANLLSV
+483 KEASANLLQA
-493 KKELDTQA
+493 KHELGTQA

-522 KGLNEVRNILNADMA
+522 KGLNEVRNVLSADMA

-552 LSKMIEAV
+552 LGKMIEAV
-560 DSAIDNVAEQTFNNK
+560 DNAIDNVTEQAFNNP
-575 AISQKAKDVLKQAR
+575 ALSQKAKDVLKQAR

-604 HEVMGELKSGGDI
+604 HDVMGELKSSGDI
-617 TNSLLKALNSENGL
+617 TNSLLKALNAENGL
-631 DFKALS
+631 DLKALT

-652 IRGVIEKFSKDGI
+652 IRGVIEKFTKDGI

-671 SSALKNAP
+671 SDTLKNAP
-679 FESKRAIEIMD
+679 FESKRAVEIMG

-701 TSALLE
+701 TSSLLE

-748 GLGNDAALKNHIRN
+748 VLGNDASLKNHIRN

-769 LKSVINNLEKVE
+769 LKSVINNLEKIE
-781 IKDAPQNSQK
+781 IKDVSENSTK

-803 RNEVQNGEIRGENF
+803 REE
-817 TTKESPAPKSDL
+817 A
-829 SVKMD
+829 
-834 LAPNVRDLSKITAD
+834 
-848 EISADLDYLA
+848 
-858 SKHPEMFSK
+858 
-867 PSDVFR
+867 
-873 LVKEIKNNPTHFF
+873 
-886 NNYRLDYALVAK
+886 
-898 RLNDKKIGKLAI
+898 
-910 NKESGEVRHATKV
+910 
-923 RERDLSRMD
+923 
-932 RVSKQTAGTSTLP
+932 QTG
-945 TPLSTANNNVL
+945 
-956 KQDATSV
+956 
-963 GKTYSSTDEPIIPKQ
+963 
-978 TQEEY
+978 
-983 KTSEIKGDGFVIKNG
+983 EIKGDGFVVKNG

-1009 ELSKELQGKSDL
+1009 ELSKELQGKTDL

-1046 KELIDYVINEPSTI
+1046 KELIDYVLDEPNTI

-1070 LGKKDGTKIKD
+1070 LGKKDDTKIKD
-1081 IVVNKSE
+1081 IVVDKDS
-1088 NKIIHANRRRMSADE
+1088 NKIIHANSRKMNASEKKERASE
-1103 LKADGK
+1103 
-1109 DAHIPLHTDTKPAGA
+1109 DALHSHTDTKPAGA
-1124 TGANA
+1124 LKLEQDA
-1129 RSSADESIIPQKDK
+1129 RLARDSGIIPQKDK

-1150 SPHIASGIIGGT
+1150 SPHIASGLLGGT
-1162 VNGTDENGNVSPDEF
+1162 ANGADENGNVSPEEF

-1188 KITAEGVKR
+1188 KISASAVKR
-1197 VSPELYNSIL
+1197 ISPELYNSIL

-1214 QMANDNPKLLTKIYA
+1214 QMAKDNPKLLTKIYGSA
-1229 SGKDVSFNAFAGE
+1229 KSNSINSFAGE
-1242 KALGANVSKLKQA
+1242 KALNASANKLSKA
-1255 KAMLEKGESEVKIW
+1255 KAMLEKGEDEVKIW

-1363 ISEFDPKFDK
+1363 ISEFDQKFDK

-1379 FATDKGLSEEYSKGR
+1379 FTTDKGLSEEYSKGR

-1402 GIMEV
+1402 GVMEV

-1423 DTTKKYQA
+1423 DTAKKYQA
-1431 LLGNLVKKD
+1431 LLGNLAKRD
-1440 DVKNGVGKNLY
+1440 DIKNGVGKSLY

-1471 KLQKAGYDSIILDDN
+1471 KLQNAGYDSIILDDN

-1510 IYSLGDKGYYDPAK
+1510 IYASGNKGYYDPAK

-1549 EGFAKGSNTNDKKYA
+1549 EWFAKGSNTNDKKYA
-1564 LHHGEAEARNVQNR
+1564 LSHGEAEARNVQNR

-1597 NETFVS
+1597 NDTFVS
-1603 REDGVNFSQKLP
+1603 REDGVNFSKKPP

-1625 VTYNGKFST
+1625 VTYNGKNST
-1634 PVYKDLEDVDSAIR
+1634 QIKQDLDNINDAIKYER
-1648 YTKGD
+1648 GNIG
-1653 RSKGAKHISIRH
+1653 KGAKHISIRH
-1665 LNDENKEGYV
+1665 LDDENKAGFV
-1675 TRQEL
+1675 TKEEL
-1680 LKLGDNIRAYI
+1680 LNLGENVRNFI
-1691 KEYKEPFVDKK
+1691 KEHKEPFVNKK
-1702 GGHIYEWEDKDG
+1702 NARIYEWEDDKG
-1714 VRFRAVIGQAKRE
+1714 VRFKLVVSNKNGEGRGLPLGKSQDV
-1727 SDDRSI
+1727 SSI
-1733 TSTLKSTDE
+1733 TNDLRP
-1742 ATKKGQSPNSSLYS
+1742 ATKKGLSPSGSL
-1756 SDTIITFYSDRNLKE
+1756 DDIITFYSDRNLKE

-1786 DKSDDKAGVVKKVLL
+1786 DTSSDKVGLVKKVLL

-1816 LTRNKFAQASKDT
+1816 LTKNKISQGAKTS
-1829 YISTKNSQN
+1829 YISTKNSDN

>member
-1 MAWIKIPENAKEMQ
+1 MAWIKIPENKTEMQ
-15 IGGNWIKI
+15 IGGNWVKI
-23 PSGAKEMQ
+23 PSGMKEVE

-38 AQSKND
+38 TQPAANS
-44 VATYAPPAPDMS
+44 APTYAPPAPDMS
-56 KAIDATPK
+56 KAVDATPK
-64 EKTWYEKVGEFA
+64 EKTWYDKVGEFA
-76 DNISP
+76 DKISP
-81 VNVIK
+81 INVIK

-94 MLDYYH
+94 MLEYSH
-100 YDGASG
+100 YDGATG
-106 EELEKKKATEAL
+106 KELEAKKATEAL
-118 ARVKHASDD
+118 ARAKHASDD
-127 RNIISQIAGYEDK
+127 RNIISQLAGDESKDQ
-140 EKAVKDRA
+140 AVKERT
-148 ENLLYNWAVKNN
+148 ENLLYNWAKKNN

-170 YYLQKGDKFIPVDE
+170 YYLQKGDNFIPVDE
-184 PGIGDSLSTYLNEMG
+184 PGIGDSVSTYLNEMG
-199 VPMGAISVASAL
+199 VPMGAITLASNL
-211 LPTKKLSIAQKAI
+211 LPNKKLSAAQKAV
-224 STALATA
+224 TAALGTA
-231 GASGAGAVMD
+231 GASGIGAAMD
-241 LMADKKILGDETIN
+241 VFADKRILGDDSITT
-255 SDDYLNHAIRAASD
+255 DDYLKHALRGASD
-269 DALISGPLA
+269 DALVSAPLA
-278 TMASPAVKE
+278 AMASPAVKE
-287 ALKKGAKVASDYSV
+287 ALKKGVSKASDYSI
-301 VKPIFRYI
+301 VKPVARYVI
-309 VNDNIGGAQKAM
+309 NDNIGGAEKAIM
-321 ADKLGGEANAAVAQN
+321 DKLGGEANAAAAQN
-336 LSKNALGEDM
+336 LSKNALGDDL

-354 KTYTLPNVS
+354 QAYTLPKVG
-363 NEKLQKGINYVNENI
+363 NEKIQKGINYVNDNI
-378 IAPTQKATRD
+378 LAPAQKITRD
-388 IIKGDKIKEQ
+388 MVKGEGTRER
-398 EMDLLL
+398 EMDLFL
-404 TALGNDAKGAEII
+404 TALGNDAKGADII
-417 ANTVANDPKS
+417 ADAVARDPKS

-434 SSDLNEDA
+434 SSDLNADA
-442 KNTLLNMIE
+442 KNAFLNMIE
-451 KKKTADILSGYEK
+451 KKKTVDILSGYEK

-469 FGEIINALD
+469 FGEVINALD
-478 EAFKG
+478 DAFVG
-483 KEASANLLSV
+483 KEASANLLQA
-493 KKELDTQA
+493 KHELGTQA

-522 KGLNEVRNILNADMA
+522 KGLNEVRNVLSADMA

-552 LSKMIEAV
+552 LGKMIEAV
-560 DSAIDNVAEQTFNNK
+560 DNAIDNVAEQAFSNP
-575 AISQKAKDVLKQAR
+575 ALSQKAKDVLKQAR

-604 HEVMGELKSGGDI
+604 HDIMGELKSSGDI
-617 TNSLLKALNSENGL
+617 TNSLLKALNAENGL
-631 DFKALS
+631 DLKALT

-652 IRGVIEKFSKDGI
+652 IRGVIEKFTKDGI

-671 SSALKNAP
+671 SDTLKNAP
-679 FESKRAIEIMD
+679 FESKRAVEIMG

-701 TSALLE
+701 TSSLLE

-748 GLGNDAALKNHIRN
+748 VLGNDASLKNHIRN

-769 LKSVINNLEKVE
+769 LKSVINNLEKIE
-781 IKDAPQNSQK
+781 IKDAPENSTK

-803 RNEVQNGEIRGENF
+803 REEAQNVEIKGDNF
-817 TTKESPAPKSDL
+817 VTKESPVPKSDL
-829 SVKMD
+829 NVKMD
-834 LAPNVRDLSKITAD
+834 LAPNVRDLSKITTE

-873 LVKEIKNNPTHFF
+873 LIREIKNEPTHFF
-886 NNYRLDYALVAK
+886 NNNRLDYALIVK
-898 RLNDKKIGKLAI
+898 RMDENKIGKLAI
-910 NKESGEVRHATKV
+910 DKESGEEKHATKV
-923 RERDLSRMD
+923 KEKDLKRLDKVSREN
-932 RVSKQTAGTSTLP
+932 SKDAGIIQTFIQPGSKSNSELGLP
-945 TPLSTANNNVL
+945 N
-956 KQDATSV
+956 
-963 GKTYSSTDEPIIPKQ
+963 EIIPKQ
-978 TQEEY
+978 TQELD
-983 KTSEIKGDGFVIKNG
+983 KTFKN
-998 GKLTF
+998 
-1003 MDEAKF
+1003 
-1009 ELSKELQGKSDL
+1009 
-1021 GEKISTSLAW
+1021 
-1031 LHSKHPEMFENKRAV
+1031 
-1046 KELIDYVINEPSTI
+1046 
-1060 KAGKSENSVY
+1060 
-1070 LGKKDGTKIKD
+1070 
-1081 IVVNKSE
+1081 
-1088 NKIIHANRRRMSADE
+1088 
-1103 LKADGK
+1103 
-1109 DAHIPLHTDTKPAGA
+1109 
-1124 TGANA
+1124 
-1129 RSSADESIIPQKDK
+1129 QKDK

-1150 SPHIASGIIGGT
+1150 SPHIASGLLGGT
-1162 VNGTDENGNVSPDEF
+1162 ANGADENGNVSPEEF

-1188 KITAEGVKR
+1188 KFSASAVKR
-1197 VSPELYNSIL
+1197 ISPELYNSIL

-1214 QMANDNPKLLTKIYA
+1214 QMAKDNPKLLTKIYGA
-1229 SGKDVSFNAFAGE
+1229 ANSNSINSFAGE
-1242 KALGANVSKLKQA
+1242 KALNANANKLSKA
-1255 KAMLEKGESEVKIW
+1255 KAMLEKGEDEVKIW

-1276 DKDGAWKFEI
+1276 DKDSAWKFEI

-1363 ISEFDPKFDK
+1363 ISEFDQKFDK

-1379 FATDKGLSEEYSKGR
+1379 FTTDKGLSEEYSKGR

-1402 GIMEV
+1402 GVMEV

-1423 DTTKKYQA
+1423 DTAKKYQA
-1431 LLGNLVKKD
+1431 LLGNLAKRD
-1440 DVKNGVGKNLY
+1440 DIKNGVGKSLY

-1471 KLQKAGYDSIILDDN
+1471 KLQNAGYDSIILDDN
-1486 VIVAFNPNQIKHV
+1486 VIVAFNSNQIKHV

-1510 IYSLGDKGYYDPAK
+1510 IYASGNKGYYDPVK

-1564 LHHGEAEARNVQNR
+1564 LSHGEAEARNVQNR

-1597 NETFVS
+1597 NDTFVS
-1603 REDGVNFSQKLP
+1603 REDGVNFSKKLP

-1634 PVYKDLEDVDSAIR
+1634 PVYKDLTTIDDAIK
-1648 YTKGD
+1648 YAKGD
-1653 RSKGAKHISIRH
+1653 KSKGAKHISIRH

-1680 LKLGDNIRAYI
+1680 LSLGENIRAYL
-1691 KEYKEPFVDKK
+1691 KENKEPFIDKR

-1733 TSTLKSTDE
+1733 TSTLKPTDE
-1742 ATKKGQSPNSSLYS
+1742 ATKSGIIPNSSLYS
-1756 SDTIITFYSDRNLKE
+1756 SNDIITFYSDRNLKE

-1786 DKSDDKAGVVKKVLL
+1786 DTSSDKAGLVKKVLL

-1816 LTRNKFAQASKDT
+1816 LTKNKISQGAKTS
-1829 YISTKNSQN
+1829 YISTKNSDN

>member
-1 MAWIKIPENAKEMQ
+1 MAWIKIPENKTEMQ
-15 IGGNWIKI
+15 IGGNWVKI
-23 PSGAKEMQ
+23 PSGMKEVE

-38 AQSKND
+38 AQPATNS
-44 VATYAPPAPDMS
+44 APTYAPSAPDMS
-56 KAIDATPK
+56 KAVDATPK
-64 EKTWYEKVGEFA
+64 EKTWYDKVGEFA
-76 DNISP
+76 DQISP
-81 VNVIK
+81 INVIK

-94 MLDYYH
+94 MLEYSH
-100 YDGASG
+100 YDGATG
-106 EELEKKKATEAL
+106 KELEAKKATEAL
-118 ARVKHASDD
+118 ARAKHAGDD
-127 RNIISQIAGYEDK
+127 RNIISQLVGDESKDQ
-140 EKAVKDRA
+140 AVKERT
-148 ENLLYNWAVKNN
+148 ENLLYNWAKKNN

-170 YYLQKGDKFIPVDE
+170 YYLQKGDNFIPVDE

-211 LPTKKLSIAQKAI
+211 LPTKKLSTAQKAI

-231 GASGAGAVMD
+231 GASGAGAAMD
-241 LMADKKILGDETIN
+241 LMADKRILGDETIN
-255 SDDYLNHAIRAASD
+255 GDDYLKHALRGASD
-269 DALISGPLA
+269 DSLISGPLA
-278 TMASPAVKE
+278 TMTSPAVKE
-287 ALKKGAKVASDYSV
+287 ALKKGVSKASDYSI
-301 VKPIFRYI
+301 VKPVARYVI
-309 VNDNIGGAQKAM
+309 NDNIGGAQKAM
-321 ADKLGGEANAAVAQN
+321 ADKLGGEANAAAAQN
-336 LSKNALGEDM
+336 LSKEALDEDM
-346 YKTLLNDD
+346 YKALLNDD
-354 KTYTLPNVS
+354 KTYTLPNVG
-363 NEKLQKGINYVNENI
+363 NEKIQKGINYLNENVI
-378 IAPTQKATRD
+378 TPAQKTTRD
-388 IIKGDKIKEQ
+388 IIKGEGTRER
-398 EMDLLL
+398 EMDLFL
-404 TALGNDAKGAEII
+404 TALGNDAKGADII
-417 ANTVANDPKS
+417 ADAVARDPKS

-434 SSDLNEDA
+434 SSDLNADA
-442 KNTLLNMIE
+442 KNTLLNMVD

-469 FGEIINALD
+469 FGEVINALD
-478 EAFKG
+478 DAFAG
-483 KEASANLLSV
+483 KEASANLLQA
-493 KKELDTQA
+493 KHELGTQA

-516 GNTKGF
+516 GNTKSF
-522 KGLNEVRNILNADMA
+522 KGLNEVRNVLSADMA

-552 LSKMIEAV
+552 LGKMIEAV
-560 DSAIDNVAEQTFNNK
+560 DNAIDNVAEQAFNNP
-575 AISQKAKDVLKQAR
+575 ALSQKAKDVLKQAR

-604 HEVMGELKSGGDI
+604 HDVMGELKSSGDI
-617 TNSLLKALNSENGL
+617 TNSLLKALSAENGL
-631 DFKALS
+631 DFKALTS
-637 ARLSSSEQEALETNL
+637 RLSSSEQEALETNL

-671 SSALKNAP
+671 SAALKDAP
-679 FESKRAIEIMD
+679 FESKRAVEIMS

-748 GLGNDAALKNHIRN
+748 VLGNDAALKNHIRN

-803 RNEVQNGEIRGENF
+803 R
-817 TTKESPAPKSDL
+817 
-829 SVKMD
+829 
-834 LAPNVRDLSKITAD
+834 D
-848 EISADLDYLA
+848 EA
-858 SKHPEMFSK
+858 
-867 PSDVFR
+867 
-873 LVKEIKNNPTHFF
+873 
-886 NNYRLDYALVAK
+886 
-898 RLNDKKIGKLAI
+898 
-910 NKESGEVRHATKV
+910 
-923 RERDLSRMD
+923 
-932 RVSKQTAGTSTLP
+932 QTG
-945 TPLSTANNNVL
+945 
-956 KQDATSV
+956 
-963 GKTYSSTDEPIIPKQ
+963 
-978 TQEEY
+978 
-983 KTSEIKGDGFVIKNG
+983 EIKGDGFVLG
-998 GKLTF
+998 DSGKAKQYATQKFNVEKWVNDLSGVIS
-1003 MDEAKF
+1003 DEWVANLK
-1009 ELSKELQGKSDL
+1009 
-1021 GEKISTSLAW
+1021 SLAV
-1031 LHSKHPEMFENKRAV
+1031 KHPEMFKSESDVFK
-1046 KELIDYVINEPSTI
+1046 VIREIKNEPTHFLKNTRDDVALI
-1060 KAGKSENSVY
+1060 AKRLGGGKVGNIGV
-1070 LGKKDGTKIKD
+1070 KKDNGQ
-1081 IVVNKSE
+1081 
-1088 NKIIHANRRRMSADE
+1088 IIHANKTDERDLTRLLRRNEKSHLVGSPTPTQLTLGEATEPTANGAKALLDE
-1103 LKADGK
+1103 KELTRTPALETSLNKEDGELLKLSDG
-1109 DAHIPLHTDTKPAGA
+1109 
-1124 TGANA
+1124 
-1129 RSSADESIIPQKDK
+1129 SIIPQKDK

-1150 SPHIASGIIGGT
+1150 SPHIASGLLGGT
-1162 VNGTDENGNVSPDEF
+1162 ANGTDENGNVSPEEF

-1188 KITAEGVKR
+1188 KFSASAVKR
-1197 VSPELYNSIL
+1197 ISPELYNSIL

-1214 QMANDNPKLLTKIYA
+1214 QMAKDNPRLLTKIYGSA
-1229 SGKDVSFNAFAGE
+1229 KSNSINSFAGE
-1242 KALGANVSKLKQA
+1242 KALNASANKLSKA
-1255 KAMLEKGESEVKIW
+1255 KAMLEKGEDEVKIW

-1286 DDSPAKIK
+1286 DDNPAKIK

-1299 KLGDLLEHKEL
+1299 KLGNLLEYKEL

-1363 ISEFDPKFDK
+1363 ISEFDQKFDK

-1379 FATDKGLSEEYSKGR
+1379 FTTDKGLSEEYSKGR

-1402 GIMEV
+1402 GVMEV

-1418 EEITN
+1418 EEITK
-1423 DTTKKYQA
+1423 DTANKYQA
-1431 LLGNLVKKD
+1431 LLGNLAKRD
-1440 DVKNGVGKNLY
+1440 DLKNGVGKSLY
-1451 EYIKNTNLKQYDTK
+1451 EYIKNTSLKQYDTK

-1471 KLQKAGYDSIILDDN
+1471 KLQNAGYDSIILDDN

-1510 IYSLGDKGYYDPAK
+1510 IYALGNKGYYDPVK
-1524 KEIGLRE
+1524 KEIGLSE

-1549 EGFAKGSNTNDKKYA
+1549 EGFAKGSNANDKKYA
-1564 LHHGEAEARNVQNR
+1564 LYHGEAEARNVQNR
-1578 LNLNKKDRVYPH
+1578 LDLNKKGRAHPH

-1603 REDGVNFSQKLP
+1603 RENGVNFSQKLP

-1634 PVYKDLEDVDSAIR
+1634 PVYKDLKDVEGAVRYAIGN
-1648 YTKGD
+1648 KN
-1653 RSKGAKHISIRH
+1653 KGAKHIEIKH
-1665 LNDENKEGYV
+1665 LEDTTKEGYV
-1675 TRQEL
+1675 TKQEL
-1680 LKLGDNIRAYI
+1680 LNMGENMRKFI
-1691 KEYKEPFVDKK
+1691 KEYKEPFINDRKARL
-1702 GGHIYEWEDKDG
+1702 YEWEDKDG
-1714 VRFRAVIGQAKRE
+1714 VRFRLVINDIKDKNGGSGIHSA
-1727 SDDRSI
+1727 I
-1733 TSTLKSTDE
+1733 TSTSAND
-1742 ATKKGQSPNSSLYS
+1742 
-1756 SDTIITFYSDRNLKE
+1756 DIITFYSDRNLKE

-1786 DKSDDKAGVVKKVLL
+1786 DNSSDKVSAVEKILL
-1801 NKDISDGVKA
+1801 NKHISDGVKA

-1816 LTRNKFAQASKDT
+1816 LTKNKISQGAKTS
-1829 YISTKNSQN
+1829 YISTKNSN
-1838 N
+1838 NN

>member
-1 MAWIKIPENAKEMQ
+1 MAWIKIPENKTEMQ
-15 IGGNWIKI
+15 IGGNWVKI
-23 PSGAKEMQ
+23 PSGMKEVE

-38 AQSKND
+38 TQPAANS
-44 VATYAPPAPDMS
+44 APTYAPPAPDMS
-56 KAIDATPK
+56 KAVDATPK
-64 EKTWYEKVGEFA
+64 EKTWYDKVGEFA
-76 DNISP
+76 DKISP
-81 VNVIK
+81 INVIK

-94 MLDYYH
+94 MLEYSH
-100 YDGASG
+100 YDGATG
-106 EELEKKKATEAL
+106 KELEAKKATEAL
-118 ARVKHASDD
+118 ARAKHASDD
-127 RNIISQIAGYEDK
+127 RNIISQLTGDESKDQ
-140 EKAVKDRA
+140 AVKERT
-148 ENLLYNWAVKNN
+148 ENLLYNWAKKNN

-170 YYLQKGDKFIPVDE
+170 YYLQKGDNFIPVDE
-184 PGIGDSLSTYLNEMG
+184 PGIGDSVSTYLNEMG
-199 VPMGAISVASAL
+199 VPMGAITLASNL
-211 LPTKKLSIAQKAI
+211 LPNKKLSAAQKAVT
-224 STALATA
+224 TALGTA
-231 GASGAGAVMD
+231 GASGIGAAMD
-241 LMADKKILGDETIN
+241 VFADKRILGDDSITT
-255 SDDYLNHAIRAASD
+255 DDYLKHALRGASD
-269 DALISGPLA
+269 DALVSAPLA
-278 TMASPAVKE
+278 AMASPAVKE
-287 ALKKGAKVASDYSV
+287 ALKKGAKTASDLSL
-301 VKPIFRYI
+301 VKPLARYVI
-309 VNDNIGGAQKAM
+309 NDNIGGAEKAIM
-321 ADKLGGEANAAVAQN
+321 DKLGGEANAAAAQN
-336 LSKNALGEDM
+336 LSKNALGDDL
-346 YKTLLNDD
+346 YRTLLNDD
-354 KTYTLPNVS
+354 QAYALPKVG
-363 NEKLQKGINYVNENI
+363 NEKIQKGINYVNDNI
-378 IAPTQKATRD
+378 LAPAQKITRD
-388 IIKGDKIKEQ
+388 MVKGEGTRER
-398 EMDLLL
+398 EMDLFL
-404 TALGNDAKGAEII
+404 TALGNDAKGADII
-417 ANTVANDPKS
+417 ADAVARDPKS

-434 SSDLNEDA
+434 SSDLNADA
-442 KNTLLNMIE
+442 KNAFLNMIE

-469 FGEIINALD
+469 FGEVINALD
-478 EAFKG
+478 DAFVG
-483 KEASANLLSV
+483 KEASANLLQA
-493 KKELDTQA
+493 KHELGTQA

-522 KGLNEVRNILNADMA
+522 KGLNEVRNVLSADMA

-552 LSKMIEAV
+552 LGKMIEAV
-560 DSAIDNVAEQTFNNK
+560 DNAIDNVAEQAFNNP
-575 AISQKAKDVLKQAR
+575 ALSQKAKDVLKQAR

-604 HEVMGELKSGGDI
+604 HDVMGELKSSGDI
-617 TNSLLKALNSENGL
+617 TNSLLKALNAENGL
-631 DFKALS
+631 DLKALT
-637 ARLSSSEQEALETNL
+637 ARLSNSEQEALETNL
-652 IRGVIEKFSKDGI
+652 IRGVIEKFTKDGI

-671 SSALKNAP
+671 SDTLKNAP
-679 FESKRAIEIMD
+679 FESKRAVEIMG

-701 TSALLE
+701 TSSLLE

-748 GLGNDAALKNHIRN
+748 VLGNDASLKNHIRN

-769 LKSVINNLEKVE
+769 LKSVINNLEKIE
-781 IKDAPQNSQK
+781 IKDVSENSTK

-803 RNEVQNGEIRGENF
+803 REE
-817 TTKESPAPKSDL
+817 A
-829 SVKMD
+829 
-834 LAPNVRDLSKITAD
+834 
-848 EISADLDYLA
+848 
-858 SKHPEMFSK
+858 
-867 PSDVFR
+867 
-873 LVKEIKNNPTHFF
+873 
-886 NNYRLDYALVAK
+886 
-898 RLNDKKIGKLAI
+898 
-910 NKESGEVRHATKV
+910 
-923 RERDLSRMD
+923 
-932 RVSKQTAGTSTLP
+932 QTG
-945 TPLSTANNNVL
+945 
-956 KQDATSV
+956 
-963 GKTYSSTDEPIIPKQ
+963 
-978 TQEEY
+978 
-983 KTSEIKGDGFVIKNG
+983 EIKGDGFVVKNG

-1009 ELSKELQGKSDL
+1009 ELSKELQGKTDL

-1046 KELIDYVINEPSTI
+1046 KELIDYVLDEPNTI

-1070 LGKKDGTKIKD
+1070 LGKKDDTKIKD
-1081 IVVNKSE
+1081 IVVDKDS
-1088 NKIIHANRRRMSADE
+1088 NKIIHANSRKMNASEKKERASE
-1103 LKADGK
+1103 
-1109 DAHIPLHTDTKPAGA
+1109 DALHSHTDTKPAGA
-1124 TGANA
+1124 LKLEQDA
-1129 RSSADESIIPQKDK
+1129 RLARDSGIIPQKDK

-1150 SPHIASGIIGGT
+1150 SPHIASGLLGGT
-1162 VNGTDENGNVSPDEF
+1162 ANGADENGNVSPEEF

-1188 KITAEGVKR
+1188 KISASAVKR
-1197 VSPELYNSIL
+1197 ISPELYNSIL

-1214 QMANDNPKLLTKIYA
+1214 QMAKDNPKLLTKIYGSA
-1229 SGKDVSFNAFAGE
+1229 KSNSINSFAGE
-1242 KALGANVSKLKQA
+1242 KALNASANKLSKA
-1255 KAMLEKGESEVKIW
+1255 KAMLEKGEDEVKIW

-1363 ISEFDPKFDK
+1363 ISEFDQKFDK

-1379 FATDKGLSEEYSKGR
+1379 FTTDKGLSEEYSKGR

-1402 GIMEV
+1402 GVMEV

-1423 DTTKKYQA
+1423 DTAKKYQA
-1431 LLGNLVKKD
+1431 LLGNLAKRD
-1440 DVKNGVGKNLY
+1440 DIKNGVGKSLY

-1471 KLQKAGYDSIILDDN
+1471 KLQNAGYDSIILDDN

-1510 IYSLGDKGYYDPAK
+1510 IYASGNKGYYDPAK

-1549 EGFAKGSNTNDKKYA
+1549 EWFAKGSNTNDKKYA
-1564 LHHGEAEARNVQNR
+1564 LSHGEAEARNVQNR

-1597 NETFVS
+1597 NDTFVS
-1603 REDGVNFSQKLP
+1603 REDGVNFSKKPP

-1625 VTYNGKFST
+1625 VTYNGKNST
-1634 PVYKDLEDVDSAIR
+1634 QIKQDLDNINDAIKYER
-1648 YTKGD
+1648 GNIG
-1653 RSKGAKHISIRH
+1653 KGAKHISIRH
-1665 LNDENKEGYV
+1665 LDDENKAGFV
-1675 TRQEL
+1675 TKEEL
-1680 LKLGDNIRAYI
+1680 LNLGENVRNFI
-1691 KEYKEPFVDKK
+1691 KEHKEPFVNKK
-1702 GGHIYEWEDKDG
+1702 NARIYEWEDDKG
-1714 VRFRAVIGQAKRE
+1714 VRFKLVVSNKNGEGRGLPLGKSQDV
-1727 SDDRSI
+1727 SSI
-1733 TSTLKSTDE
+1733 TNDLRP
-1742 ATKKGQSPNSSLYS
+1742 ATKKGLSPSGSL
-1756 SDTIITFYSDRNLKE
+1756 DDIITFYSDRNLKE

-1786 DKSDDKAGVVKKVLL
+1786 DTSSDKVGLVKKVLL

-1816 LTRNKFAQASKDT
+1816 LTKNKISQGAKTS
-1829 YISTKNSQN
+1829 YISTKNSKN

>member
-23 PSGAKEMQ
+23 PNGAKEMQ
-31 IPDNLLG
+31 VPDDLF
-38 AQSKND
+38 SKQQNSN

-56 KAIDATPK
+56 KAVDATPK
-64 EKTWYEKVGEFA
+64 EKSWLQEASDMA
-76 DNISP
+76 DKFSP
-81 VNVIK
+81 LGIIK

-106 EELEKKKATEAL
+106 EALEKKKATEAL
-118 ARVKHASDD
+118 ARAKHAGDD
-127 RNIISQIAGYEDK
+127 RNILSQMAGYEDK
-140 EKAVKDRA
+140 EKAVKDRT
-148 ENLLYNWAVKNN
+148 ENLLYNWATKNN

-184 PGIGDSLSTYLNEMG
+184 PSIGDSLSTYLNEMG

-211 LPTKKLSIAQKAI
+211 LPTKKLSTTQKAI

-231 GASGAGAVMD
+231 GASGAGAAMD
-241 LMADKKILGDETIN
+241 LMADKRILGDETIN
-255 SDDYLNHAIRAASD
+255 GDDYLKHALRGASD
-269 DALISGPLA
+269 DALISAPLA
-278 TMASPAVKE
+278 TMTSPAVKE
-287 ALKKGAKVASDYSV
+287 ALKKGVSKASDYSI
-301 VKPIFRYI
+301 VKPVARYVI
-309 VNDNIGGAQKAM
+309 NDNIGGAQKAI
-321 ADKLGGEANAAVAQN
+321 ADKLGGEANVAAAQN
-336 LSKNALGEDM
+336 LSKEALDEDM
-346 YKTLLNDD
+346 YKALLNDD
-354 KTYTLPNVS
+354 KTYTLPNVG
-363 NEKLQKGINYVNENI
+363 NEKIQKGINYVNENI
-378 IAPTQKATRD
+378 IAPAQKATRD

-434 SSDLNEDA
+434 SSDFNEDA
-442 KNTLLNMIE
+442 KNTLLNMID

-469 FGEIINALD
+469 FGEVINTLD
-478 EAFKG
+478 DAFNG

-493 KKELDTQA
+493 KRELGTQA

-522 KGLNEVRNILNADMA
+522 KGLNEVRNVLSADMA

-544 ITAGTKKT
+544 ITAGAKKT
-552 LSKMIEAV
+552 LGKMIEAV
-560 DSAIDNVAEQTFNNK
+560 DNAIDNVAEQTFDNK
-575 AISQKAKDVLKQAR
+575 ALSQKAKDVLKQAR
-589 SEYALFKELQNSKIY
+589 SEYSLFKELQNSKIY
-604 HEVMGELKSGGDI
+604 HDVMRELKSGGDI
-617 TNSLLKALNSENGL
+617 TNSLLKALNAENGL
-631 DFKALS
+631 DFKALTS
-637 ARLSSSEQEALETNL
+637 RLSSSEQEALETNL

-671 SSALKNAP
+671 SAALKDAP
-679 FESKRAIEIMD
+679 FESKRAIQIMD

-748 GLGNDAALKNHIRN
+748 VFGNDAALKNHIRN

-769 LKSVINNLEKVE
+769 LKSVINNLEKVGV
-781 IKDAPQNSQK
+781 KDAPQNSQK

-803 RNEVQNGEIRGENF
+803 RDEVQSAEIRGDGF
-817 TTKESPAPKSDL
+817 VLGESGKAKQYATQKFNVQKWVNDL
-829 SVKMD
+829 SGVLSDEWVANLKS
-834 LAPNVRDLSKITAD
+834 LAV
-848 EISADLDYLA
+848 
-858 SKHPEMFSK
+858 KHPEMFKSE
-867 PSDVFR
+867 SDVFKVIR
-873 LVKEIKNNPTHFF
+873 EIKNEPTHFLK
-886 NNYRLDYALVAK
+886 NTRDDVALIAK
-898 RLNDKKIGKLAI
+898 RLG
-910 NKESGEVRHATKV
+910 
-923 RERDLSRMD
+923 
-932 RVSKQTAGTSTLP
+932 
-945 TPLSTANNNVL
+945 
-956 KQDATSV
+956 
-963 GKTYSSTDEPIIPKQ
+963 
-978 TQEEY
+978 
-983 KTSEIKGDGFVIKNG
+983 G
-998 GKLTF
+998 GKV
-1003 MDEAKF
+1003 
-1009 ELSKELQGKSDL
+1009 GNI
-1021 GEKISTSLAW
+1021 GI
-1031 LHSKHPEMFENKRAV
+1031 
-1046 KELIDYVINEPSTI
+1046 
-1060 KAGKSENSVY
+1060 
-1070 LGKKDGTKIKD
+1070 KKDSGQ
-1081 IVVNKSE
+1081 
-1088 NKIIHANRRRMSADE
+1088 IIHANKTDE
-1103 LKADGK
+1103 RDLTRLLKRDKKGELTRTPALETSLKKEDGELLK
-1109 DAHIPLHTDTKPAGA
+1109 L
-1124 TGANA
+1124 
-1129 RSSADESIIPQKDK
+1129 SDESIIPQKDK

-1150 SPHIASGIIGGT
+1150 SPHIASGLLGGT
-1162 VNGTDENGNVSPDEF
+1162 ANGTDENGNVSPEEF

-1197 VSPELYNSIL
+1197 VSPELYNSVL

-1214 QMANDNPKLLTKIYA
+1214 QMANDNPKLLTKIYGA
-1229 SGKDVSFNAFAGE
+1229 AKSNSINSFAGE
-1242 KALGANVSKLKQA
+1242 KALNASANKLSKA
-1255 KAMLEKGESEVKIW
+1255 KAMLEKGANEVEIW
-1269 QSTGWYK
+1269 QKTGWYK

-1286 DDSPAKIK
+1286 DDTPAKIK
-1294 NQNAD
+1294 NQNAN

-1346 NTDGTP
+1346 NADGTP

-1363 ISEFDPKFDK
+1363 ISEFDQKFDK

-1379 FATDKGLSEEYSKGR
+1379 FATDKGISEEYSKGR

-1402 GIMEV
+1402 GVMEV

-1423 DTTKKYQA
+1423 DTAKKYQA
-1431 LLGNLVKKD
+1431 LLGNLAKRD
-1440 DVKNGVGKNLY
+1440 DIKNSVGKNLY

-1524 KEIGLRE
+1524 KEIGLSE

-1564 LHHGEAEARNVQNR
+1564 LYHGEAEARNVQNR
-1578 LNLNKKDRVYPH
+1578 LDLNKKNRSYPH

-1625 VTYNGKFST
+1625 VTYNGKKAT
-1634 PVYKDLEDVDSAIR
+1634 WLKQDMANIDNAIR
-1648 YTKGD
+1648 YESGNL
-1653 RSKGAKHISIRH
+1653 SKGAKHISIRH
-1665 LNDENKEGYV
+1665 LDDESKEGFV
-1675 TRQEL
+1675 TKEEL
-1680 LKLGDNIRAYI
+1680 LNLGKNVRKFI
-1691 KEYKEPFVDKK
+1691 KEYKEPFINDRKARL
-1702 GGHIYEWEDKDG
+1702 YEWEDDKG
-1714 VRFRAVIGQAKRE
+1714 VRFRLVVGNKTAGTPYTDELPQPAV
-1727 SDDRSI
+1727 SDD
-1733 TSTLKSTDE
+1733 
-1742 ATKKGQSPNSSLYS
+1742 
-1756 SDTIITFYSDRNLKE
+1756 IITFYSDRNLKE

-1786 DKSDDKAGVVKKVLL
+1786 DNSSDKVGAVEKILL
-1801 NKDISDGVKA
+1801 NKHISGSVKA

-1816 LTRNKFAQASKDT
+1816 LTKNKIAQATKNT
-1829 YISTKNSQN
+1829 YISTKNSKDN
-1838 N
+1838 

>member
-15 IGGNWIKI
+15 IGGNWIQI
-23 PSGAKEMQ
+23 PNGAKEMQ
-31 IPDNLLG
+31 VPDGLL
-38 AQSKND
+38 SKQQNSN

-56 KAIDATPK
+56 KAVDATPK
-64 EKTWYEKVGEFA
+64 EKTWYDKVGEFA
-76 DNISP
+76 DKISP
-81 VNVIK
+81 INVAK

-94 MLDYYH
+94 MLEYSH
-100 YDGASG
+100 YDGATG
-106 EELEKKKATEAL
+106 KELEAKKATEAL
-118 ARVKHASDD
+118 ARAKHASDD
-127 RNIISQIAGYEDK
+127 RNIISQLTGDESKDQ
-140 EKAVKDRA
+140 AVKERT
-148 ENLLYNWAVKNN
+148 ENLLYNWAKKNN

-170 YYLQKGDKFIPVDE
+170 YYLQKGDNFIPVDE
-184 PGIGDSLSTYLNEMG
+184 PGIGDSVSTYLNEMG
-199 VPMGAISVASAL
+199 VPMGAITLASNL
-211 LPTKKLSIAQKAI
+211 LPNKKLSAAQKAVT
-224 STALATA
+224 TALGTA
-231 GASGAGAVMD
+231 GASGIGAAMD
-241 LMADKKILGDETIN
+241 VFADKRILGDDSITT
-255 SDDYLNHAIRAASD
+255 DDYLKHALRGASD
-269 DALISGPLA
+269 DALVSAPLA
-278 TMASPAVKE
+278 AMASPAVKE
-287 ALKKGAKVASDYSV
+287 ALKKGAKTASDLSL
-301 VKPIFRYI
+301 VKPLARYVI
-309 VNDNIGGAQKAM
+309 NDNIGGAEKAIM
-321 ADKLGGEANAAVAQN
+321 DKLGGEANAAAAQN
-336 LSKNALGEDM
+336 LSKNALGDDL

-354 KTYTLPNVS
+354 QAYALPKVG
-363 NEKLQKGINYVNENI
+363 NEKIQKGINYVNDNI
-378 IAPTQKATRD
+378 LAPTQKITRD
-388 IIKGDKIKEQ
+388 IIKGEGTRER
-398 EMDLLL
+398 EMDLFL
-404 TALGNDAKGAEII
+404 TALGNDAKGADII
-417 ANTVANDPKS
+417 ADAVARDPKS

-434 SSDLNEDA
+434 SSDLNADA
-442 KNTLLNMIE
+442 KNAFLNMVE

-469 FGEIINALD
+469 FGEVINALD
-478 EAFKG
+478 DAFVG
-483 KEASANLLSV
+483 KEASANLLQA
-493 KKELDTQA
+493 KHELGTQA

-522 KGLNEVRNILNADMA
+522 KGLNEVRNVLSADMA

-552 LSKMIEAV
+552 LGKMIEAV
-560 DSAIDNVAEQTFNNK
+560 DNAIDNVAEQAFSNP
-575 AISQKAKDVLKQAR
+575 ALSQKAKDVLKQAR

-604 HEVMGELKSGGDI
+604 HDVMGELKSSGDI
-617 TNSLLKALNSENGL
+617 TNSLLKALNAENGL
-631 DFKALS
+631 DLKALT

-652 IRGVIEKFSKDGI
+652 IRGVIEKFTKDGI

-671 SSALKNAP
+671 SDTLKNAP
-679 FESKRAIEIMD
+679 FESKRAVEIMG

-701 TSALLE
+701 TSSLLE

-718 LQQGIGHSVTGAL
+718 LQQGIGHSITGAL

-748 GLGNDAALKNHIRN
+748 VLGNDASLKNHIRN

-769 LKSVINNLEKVE
+769 LKSVINNLEKIE
-781 IKDAPQNSQK
+781 IKDAPENSTK

-803 RNEVQNGEIRGENF
+803 REE
-817 TTKESPAPKSDL
+817 A
-829 SVKMD
+829 
-834 LAPNVRDLSKITAD
+834 
-848 EISADLDYLA
+848 
-858 SKHPEMFSK
+858 
-867 PSDVFR
+867 
-873 LVKEIKNNPTHFF
+873 
-886 NNYRLDYALVAK
+886 
-898 RLNDKKIGKLAI
+898 
-910 NKESGEVRHATKV
+910 
-923 RERDLSRMD
+923 
-932 RVSKQTAGTSTLP
+932 QTG
-945 TPLSTANNNVL
+945 
-956 KQDATSV
+956 
-963 GKTYSSTDEPIIPKQ
+963 
-978 TQEEY
+978 
-983 KTSEIKGDGFVIKNG
+983 EIKGDGFVVKNG

-1009 ELSKELQGKSDL
+1009 ELSKELQGKTDL

-1046 KELIDYVINEPSTI
+1046 KELIDYVLDEPNTI

-1088 NKIIHANRRRMSADE
+1088 NKIIHANRRRMSTDE
-1103 LKADGK
+1103 IKADGK
-1109 DAHIPLHTDTKPAGA
+1109 DAHIPLHTDTMPAGA

-1129 RSSADESIIPQKDK
+1129 RSSADESIISQKDK

-1150 SPHIASGIIGGT
+1150 SPHIASGLLGGT
-1162 VNGTDENGNVSPDEF
+1162 ANGADENGNVSPEEF

-1188 KITAEGVKR
+1188 KFSASAVKR
-1197 VSPELYNSIL
+1197 ISPELYNSIL

-1214 QMANDNPKLLTKIYA
+1214 QMAKDNPKLLTKIYGSA
-1229 SGKDVSFNAFAGE
+1229 KSNSINSFAGE
-1242 KALGANVSKLKQA
+1242 KALNASANKLSKA
-1255 KAMLEKGESEVKIW
+1255 KAMLEKGEDEVKIW

-1363 ISEFDPKFDK
+1363 ISEFDQKFDK

-1379 FATDKGLSEEYSKGR
+1379 FTTDKGLSEEYSKGR

-1402 GIMEV
+1402 GVMEV

-1418 EEITN
+1418 EEITK
-1423 DTTKKYQA
+1423 DTANKYQA
-1431 LLGNLVKKD
+1431 LLGNLAKRD
-1440 DVKNGVGKNLY
+1440 DIKNGVGKSLY

-1471 KLQKAGYDSIILDDN
+1471 KLQNAGYDSIILDDN

-1510 IYSLGDKGYYDPAK
+1510 IYASGNKGYYDPVK

-1549 EGFAKGSNTNDKKYA
+1549 EGFAKGSNANDKKYA
-1564 LHHGEAEARNVQNR
+1564 LYHGEAEARNVQNR
-1578 LNLNKKDRVYPH
+1578 LDLNKKGRAHPH

-1634 PVYKDLEDVDSAIR
+1634 PVYKDLEDVEGAVRYAIGN
-1648 YTKGD
+1648 KN
-1653 RSKGAKHISIRH
+1653 KGAKHIEIKH
-1665 LNDENKEGYV
+1665 LEDTTKEGYV
-1675 TRQEL
+1675 TKQEL
-1680 LKLGDNIRAYI
+1680 LNMGENMRKFI
-1691 KEYKEPFVDKK
+1691 KEYKEPFINDRNARL
-1702 GGHIYEWEDKDG
+1702 YEWEDKDG
-1714 VRFRAVIGQAKRE
+1714 VRFRLVINDIKDKNGGSGIHSA
-1727 SDDRSI
+1727 I
-1733 TSTLKSTDE
+1733 TSTSAND
-1742 ATKKGQSPNSSLYS
+1742 
-1756 SDTIITFYSDRNLKE
+1756 DIITFYSDRNLKE
-1771 PMKFENPKLKLLDAI
+1771 PMIFENPKLKLLDAI
-1786 DKSDDKAGVVKKVLL
+1786 DNSSDKVGAVEKILL
-1801 NKDISDGVKA
+1801 NKHISDGVKA

-1816 LTRNKFAQASKDT
+1816 LTKNKISQATKNS
-1829 YISTKNSQN
+1829 YISTKNSN
-1838 N
+1838 NN

>member
-1 MAWIKIPENAKEMQ
+1 MAWIKIPENKTEMQ
-15 IGGNWIKI
+15 IGGNWVKI
-23 PSGAKEMQ
+23 PSGMKEVE

-38 AQSKND
+38 AQSAANS
-44 VATYAPPAPDMS
+44 APTYAPPAPDMS
-56 KAIDATPK
+56 KAVDATPK
-64 EKTWYEKVGEFA
+64 EKTWYDKVGEFA
-76 DNISP
+76 DKISP
-81 VNVIK
+81 INVIK

-94 MLDYYH
+94 MLEYSH
-100 YDGASG
+100 YDGATG
-106 EELEKKKATEAL
+106 KELEAKKATEAL
-118 ARVKHASDD
+118 ARAKHASDD
-127 RNIISQIAGYEDK
+127 RNIISQLAGDESKDQ
-140 EKAVKDRA
+140 AVKERT
-148 ENLLYNWAVKNN
+148 ENLLYNWAKKNN

-170 YYLQKGDKFIPVDE
+170 YYLQKGDNFIPVDE
-184 PGIGDSLSTYLNEMG
+184 PGIGDSVSTYLNEMG
-199 VPMGAISVASAL
+199 VPMGAITLASNL
-211 LPTKKLSIAQKAI
+211 LPNKKLSVAQKAV
-224 STALATA
+224 TAALGTA
-231 GASGAGAVMD
+231 GASGIGAAMD
-241 LMADKKILGDETIN
+241 VFADKRILGDDSITT
-255 SDDYLNHAIRAASD
+255 DDYLKHALRGASD
-269 DALISGPLA
+269 DALVSAPLA
-278 TMASPAVKE
+278 AMASPAVKE
-287 ALKKGAKVASDYSV
+287 ALKKGVSKASDYSI
-301 VKPIFRYI
+301 VKPVARYVI
-309 VNDNIGGAQKAM
+309 NDNIGGAEKAIM
-321 ADKLGGEANAAVAQN
+321 DKLGGEANAAAAQN
-336 LSKNALGEDM
+336 LSKNALGDDL

-354 KTYTLPNVS
+354 QAYTLPKVG
-363 NEKLQKGINYVNENI
+363 NEKIQKGINYVNDNI
-378 IAPTQKATRD
+378 LAPAQKITRD
-388 IIKGDKIKEQ
+388 MIKGEGTRER
-398 EMDLLL
+398 EMDIFL
-404 TALGNDAKGAEII
+404 TALGNDAKGADII
-417 ANTVANDPKS
+417 ADAVARDPKS

-434 SSDLNEDA
+434 SSDLNADA
-442 KNTLLNMIE
+442 KNAFLNMIE
-451 KKKTADILSGYEK
+451 KKKTVDILSGYEK

-469 FGEIINALD
+469 FGEVINALD
-478 EAFKG
+478 DAFVG
-483 KEASANLLSV
+483 KEASANLLQA
-493 KKELDTQA
+493 KHELGTQA

-522 KGLNEVRNILNADMA
+522 KGLNEVRNVLSADMA

-552 LSKMIEAV
+552 LGKMIEAV
-560 DSAIDNVAEQTFNNK
+560 DNAIDNVAEQAFSNP
-575 AISQKAKDVLKQAR
+575 ALSQKAKDVLKQAR

-604 HEVMGELKSGGDI
+604 HDVMGELKSSGDI
-617 TNSLLKALNSENGL
+617 TNSLLKALNAENGL
-631 DFKALS
+631 DLKALT

-652 IRGVIEKFSKDGI
+652 IRGVIEKFTKDGI

-671 SSALKNAP
+671 SDTLKNAP
-679 FESKRAIEIMD
+679 FESKRAVEIMG

-701 TSALLE
+701 TSSLLE

-748 GLGNDAALKNHIRN
+748 VLGNDASLKNHIRN

-769 LKSVINNLEKVE
+769 LKSVINNLEKIE
-781 IKDAPQNSQK
+781 IKDAPENSTK

-803 RNEVQNGEIRGENF
+803 REE
-817 TTKESPAPKSDL
+817 A
-829 SVKMD
+829 
-834 LAPNVRDLSKITAD
+834 
-848 EISADLDYLA
+848 
-858 SKHPEMFSK
+858 
-867 PSDVFR
+867 
-873 LVKEIKNNPTHFF
+873 
-886 NNYRLDYALVAK
+886 
-898 RLNDKKIGKLAI
+898 
-910 NKESGEVRHATKV
+910 
-923 RERDLSRMD
+923 
-932 RVSKQTAGTSTLP
+932 QTG
-945 TPLSTANNNVL
+945 
-956 KQDATSV
+956 
-963 GKTYSSTDEPIIPKQ
+963 
-978 TQEEY
+978 
-983 KTSEIKGDGFVIKNG
+983 EIKGDGFVVKNG

-1009 ELSKELQGKSDL
+1009 ELSKELQGKTDL

-1046 KELIDYVINEPSTI
+1046 KELIDYVLDEPNTI

-1088 NKIIHANRRRMSADE
+1088 NKIIHANRRRMSTDE
-1103 LKADGK
+1103 IKADGK
-1109 DAHIPLHTDTKPAGA
+1109 DAHIPLHTDTMPAGA
-1124 TGANA
+1124 TGADA

-1150 SPHIASGIIGGT
+1150 SPHIASGLLGGT
-1162 VNGTDENGNVSPDEF
+1162 ANGADENGNVSPEEF

-1188 KITAEGVKR
+1188 KFSASAVKR
-1197 VSPELYNSIL
+1197 ISPELYNSIL

-1214 QMANDNPKLLTKIYA
+1214 QMAKDNPKLLTKIYGSA
-1229 SGKDVSFNAFAGE
+1229 KSNSINSFAGE
-1242 KALGANVSKLKQA
+1242 KALNASANKLSKA
-1255 KAMLEKGESEVKIW
+1255 KAMLEKGEDEVKIW

-1286 DDSPAKIK
+1286 DDNPAKIK

-1310 FKAYPELKDINV
+1310 FKAYPELKDISV
-1322 VKIKDELYNKNL
+1322 VKIKNELYNKNL

-1339 ESSPLTK
+1339 DSSPLTK

-1363 ISEFDPKFDK
+1363 ISEFDQRFDK

-1379 FATDKGLSEEYSKGR
+1379 FTTDKGLSEEYSKGR

-1402 GIMEV
+1402 GVMEV

-1418 EEITN
+1418 EEITK
-1423 DTTKKYQA
+1423 DTANKYQA
-1431 LLGNLVKKD
+1431 LLGDLAKRD
-1440 DVKNGVGKNLY
+1440 DLKNGVGKSLY
-1451 EYIKNTNLKQYDTK
+1451 EYIKNTSLKQYDTK

-1471 KLQKAGYDSIILDDN
+1471 KLQNAGYDSIILDDN

-1499 KNNGNFNKEND
+1499 KNNGSFNKEND
-1510 IYSLGDKGYYDPAK
+1510 IYASGNKGYYDPVK
-1524 KEIGLRE
+1524 KEIGLSE

-1564 LHHGEAEARNVQNR
+1564 LSHGEAEARNVQNR
-1578 LNLNKKDRVYPH
+1578 LDLNKKGRAHPH

-1603 REDGVNFSQKLP
+1603 REDGVNFSKKLP

-1634 PVYKDLEDVDSAIR
+1634 PVYKDLTTIDDAIK
-1648 YTKGD
+1648 YAKGD
-1653 RSKGAKHISIRH
+1653 KSKGAKHISIRH
-1665 LNDENKEGYV
+1665 LNDESKEGYV

-1680 LKLGDNIRAYI
+1680 LSLGENIRAYL
-1691 KEYKEPFVDKK
+1691 KENKEPFIDKR

-1733 TSTLKSTDE
+1733 TSTLKPTDE
-1742 ATKKGQSPNSSLYS
+1742 ATKSGIIPNSSLYS
-1756 SDTIITFYSDRNLKE
+1756 SNDIITFYSDRNLKE

-1786 DKSDDKAGVVKKVLL
+1786 DTSSDKVGLVKKVLL

-1816 LTRNKFAQASKDT
+1816 LTKNKISQATKTSYT
-1829 YISTKNSQN
+1829 STKNSDN